1 MNTTELRPLA
11 TRRLLA
17 GLFFVIMAATPFI
30 THAAP
35 AGEGWNGEIADKIEN
50 AAGNSGDTADKPI
63 LIKEAAELAYL
74 AQQANEGG
82 YILELENGNKID
94 NTDES
99 SKQGF
104 SGYYFALSA
113 DIDLNGYEW
122 TPIGNNT
129 HPFRGHFNGDG
140 HVVRG
145 LKMNVEIETKSTT
158 YAGLF
163 GYIKNGTL
171 RNLGVWLASEG
182 IEVSSTDT
190 GIIFAGGLAGAVTG
204 TASNT
209 PAGIQNCYVEG
220 EGNIAVRSTDNTI
233 RIHVGGI
240 VGAAMTGTCIITH
253 CYTTVDVE
261 TELVGGSIIHVGG
274 IAGYALDISYSY
286 ATGNL
291 KVKAIQKAR
300 GLLVGGIC
308 GHAPNGTITNCVALN
323 KEISSPGSNLCFRI
337 CRSSSGTNYAS
348 PRMIINGQP
357 VTGNDQVSK
366 NGTDIWLENFK
377 ETLSG
382 TSGNNE
388 WTTAWNW
395 TEGELPRLK
404 KLNTDGTTYSNEL
417 ISGQKVRSQS
427 ACLYHSTWESKTNI
441 AQSIENAPPAGT
453 DEPGDGLS
461 PDKPILIKNAAE
473 LAYLAQQVNEGGYVL
488 ELENGNKIDNEA
500 DSYKQGFSGYYFA
513 LSDDIKLDGGL
524 WTPIGHMHIF
534 CGHFDGKGHIV
545 DGLRI
550 DQIDG
555 YIGLFGYVNDGT
567 ICNLGVRLHEDG
579 IKVASSRPKDN
590 IFAGGIVGYLL
601 GLNIGASLR
610 NCFVVGDGKVE
621 ITAGYQGT
629 VGAIAGS
636 IKSSDSHSALL
647 THCYSTVDVEATTEN
662 QCYAGG
668 IVGRSNSILSYTYA
682 TGSVKTN
689 NATEQS
695 AGGICGRREGGELT
709 HNLAL
714 NSEVTVSGGSD
725 SHRIAGSNLNDE
737 TSPGSSFNY
746 TCPSMS
752 LKNQPFTDDPSSL
765 DGANTWADQFR
776 NDLQNIP
783 VSPSDV
789 NEWTTAWIWPDT
801 PSGQPALLPQLKR
814 LNPDGTY
821 PEGSSAD
828 NLLAGQPS
836 LATVDFLS
844 VQPDPASSIENLG
857 GGDGSTA
864 ATPIRI
870 RNAVELAY
878 LARQVNNGGQTLQ
891 LLYGKS
897 IDNIADDNL
906 KGFAGYHFALSNDI
920 DLKRQNWTPIGNED
934 SPFMGNFNGDGHVIK
949 GLKVSIYNETDAE
962 VYAGLF
968 GYVLNGTFCNLGI
981 WLAPEGIE
989 IFSSQSDIC
998 AGGLA
1003 GYISALYTNNIISV
1017 SCIHNCYVEAEGNGT
1032 IRGRG
1037 TGDNLVNIGG
1047 IAGNA
1052 YAEITHCY
1060 ATVNVEGT
1068 NNRAARIG
1076 GIVGEGGPAISYTYA
1091 TGKIKCSGSCFIG
1104 GITGRSTGSSI
1115 TNCLALNKE
1124 ITTDEKGH
1132 ILFNRIAGFA
1142 STSTSNY
1149 STPRMMLNGQLAK
1162 NDDRDFDGA
1171 DTWTDKF
1178 KEDLL
1183 KEPSDN
1189 NEWATAWEWA
1199 DGKLPCLKKSNPD
1212 GSYSSSLIAGQTP
1225 HQADDFLYHS
1235 PWADNAVTSIENAT
1249 PSGASQPGD
1258 GSSPNTPILI
1268 KDAAELAYL
1277 AQQVNAG
1284 GYVLEFSDGSKIDNA
1299 SEITKRGFS
1308 GYYFS
1313 LSDDIKLEGGNWI
1326 PIGDDNSFRG
1336 HFDGKGHTVDG
1347 LRVDVVKENSS
1358 ENSLDNTPAYA
1369 GLFGYVED
1377 GTLCNLGVRLH
1388 EDGIK
1393 AVSNNND
1400 AFAGGIVGLQ
1410 IGFEDNTLLRNCF
1423 VVGNGKVEAT
1433 AEFSGFAGGIAGLIS
1448 FSFPNSATLTHC
1460 YATVDVEATANITCC
1475 AGGIAGSSYGH
1486 LSYTYATGSV
1496 KTNKTNQYAGGICGD
1511 IVGGELTHS
1520 LALNSEVTANGANAH
1535 RIASNSFPPDSPPDL
1550 PSDLLPVLDANY
1562 ARPAMSLNNGSDP
1575 GSTTVTSPDGT
1586 SLDGADTWLDTFASD
1601 LVPPGTTNDATN
1613 GGWTSGAWTWPAAPS
1628 TLLPKLALVTFDDS
1642 GAPNGF
1648 TPWPA
1653 AATTAVSGSL
1663 GSPAV
1668 SVAQPDIDAADYL
1681 VNRPL
1686 LHITQPAEGGT
1697 LAVYLADP
1705 ANPTAPAPGTPPL
1718 TDGTNG
1724 SESIPVAPGTA
1735 LWLTNTPKAGYDF
1748 EAYLS
1753 GPASDGV
1760 TQPVSGQSLT
1770 MTAADLWITASFTA
1784 QAPPPT
1790 PVYYDV
1796 TLPSVEG
1803 ATTDP
1808 AAGTYSVEAK
1818 ESFRF
1823 FLTLDEA
1830 YSQSQPVVIT
1840 DRGETITPRT
1850 SDGAYIVKTVHS
1862 DVSISIAGIVENDP
1876 VANESIAAPSDAL
1889 RIWTEPGTLCIDLDI
1904 TNRTS
1909 TDTDTVPSVRI
1920 ISADGRLLHDFRLV
1934 PGLNRRNLAPGLYI
1948 IQAGQTVRKVIVK

>member
-291 KVKAIQKAR
+291 KVKDIKKAR

-348 PRMIINGQP
+348 PRMIINGLP

-388 WTTAWNW
+388 WTTAWSW

-500 DSYKQGFSGYYFA
+500 DSYKQGFSSYYFA

-746 TCPSMS
+746 ACPSMS

-783 VSPSDV
+783 ASPSDV

-897 IDNIADDNL
+897 IDNTADDNL
-906 KGFAGYHFALSNDI
+906 KGFAGYHFALSDDI

-949 GLKVSIYNETDAE
+949 GLKISIHNETDAD

-968 GYVLNGTFCNLGI
+968 GYVLNSTFCNLGV
-981 WLAPEGIE
+981 WLAPEGID
-989 IFSSQSDIC
+989 IFSSQSDIY

-1003 GYISALYTNNIISV
+1003 GYIFAY
-1017 SCIHNCYVEAEGNGT
+1017 IHNYYVEAEGNGT
-1032 IRGRG
+1032 IRCRG
-1037 TGDNLVNIGG
+1037 TGDNFVYIGG
-1047 IAGNA
+1047 IAGVMNKVL
-1052 YAEITHCY
+1052 THCY
-1060 ATVNVEGT
+1060 TTVNMEAI
-1068 NNRAARIG
+1068 NNNKVRIG
-1076 GIVGEGGPAISYTYA
+1076 GIVGQGGPTITYTYA
-1091 TGKIKCSGSCFIG
+1091 TGNIKCSDISARASIG
-1104 GITGRSTGSSI
+1104 GIMGRAMPATI
-1115 TNCLALNKE
+1115 KNCLALNKE
-1124 ITTDEKGH
+1124 FTTNNITGKVD
-1132 ILFNRIAGFA
+1132 FNRILGDGPTAAMA
-1142 STSTSNY
+1142 SY
-1149 STPRMMLNGQLAK
+1149 STPSMMRNGKPVPNGPDTNTDAA
-1162 NDDRDFDGA
+1162 GA

-1225 HQADDFLYHS
+1225 RQADDFLYHS

-1313 LSDDIKLEGGNWI
+1313 LFDDIKLEGGNWI

-1358 ENSLDNTPAYA
+1358 ENTSDNTPAYA

-1448 FSFPNSATLTHC
+1448 FSVPNSATLTHC
-1460 YATVDVEATANITCC
+1460 YATVDVEAKANITCC
-1475 AGGIAGSSYGH
+1475 AGGIAGSSYGR

-1511 IVGGELTHS
+1511 IVSGELTHS

-1535 RIASNSFPPDSPPDL
+1535 RIASNSFPPDP

-1562 ARPAMSLNNGSDP
+1562 ARPAMLLNNGSDS

-1586 SLDGADTWLDTFASD
+1586 SLDGADTWPA
-1601 LVPPGTTNDATN
+1601 PATTV
-1613 GGWTSGAWTWPAAPS
+1613 TSGT
-1628 TLLPKLALVTFDDS
+1628 
-1642 GAPNGF
+1642 
-1648 TPWPA
+1648 
-1653 AATTAVSGSL
+1653 L
-1663 GSPAV
+1663 GSPV
-1668 SVAQPDIDAADYL
+1668 ISVAQPDLDAADYL

-1686 LHITQPAEGGT
+1686 LHVTQPAEGGT

-1705 ANPTAPAPGTPPL
+1705 ANPTAPAPGTPTL

-1724 SESIPVAPGTA
+1724 SESIPVVPGTA
-1735 LWLTNTPKAGYDF
+1735 LWLTNIPKAGYDF
-1748 EAYLS
+1748 KAYLS

>member
-1 MNTTELRPLA
+1 MNTTELRSLA

-30 THAAP
+30 AHAAP
-35 AGEGWNGEIADKIEN
+35 TGEGWNGKIADKIEN

-63 LIKEAAELAYL
+63 FIK
-74 AQQANEGG
+74 
-82 YILELENGNKID
+82 K
-94 NTDES
+94 
-99 SKQGF
+99 
-104 SGYYFALSA
+104 
-113 DIDLNGYEW
+113 
-122 TPIGNNT
+122 
-129 HPFRGHFNGDG
+129 
-140 HVVRG
+140 
-145 LKMNVEIETKSTT
+145 
-158 YAGLF
+158 
-163 GYIKNGTL
+163 
-171 RNLGVWLASEG
+171 
-182 IEVSSTDT
+182 
-190 GIIFAGGLAGAVTG
+190 
-204 TASNT
+204 
-209 PAGIQNCYVEG
+209 
-220 EGNIAVRSTDNTI
+220 
-233 RIHVGGI
+233 
-240 VGAAMTGTCIITH
+240 
-253 CYTTVDVE
+253 
-261 TELVGGSIIHVGG
+261 
-274 IAGYALDISYSY
+274 
-286 ATGNL
+286 
-291 KVKAIQKAR
+291 
-300 GLLVGGIC
+300 
-308 GHAPNGTITNCVALN
+308 
-323 KEISSPGSNLCFRI
+323 
-337 CRSSSGTNYAS
+337 
-348 PRMIINGQP
+348 
-357 VTGNDQVSK
+357 
-366 NGTDIWLENFK
+366 
-377 ETLSG
+377 
-382 TSGNNE
+382 
-388 WTTAWNW
+388 
-395 TEGELPRLK
+395 
-404 KLNTDGTTYSNEL
+404 
-417 ISGQKVRSQS
+417 
-427 ACLYHSTWESKTNI
+427 
-441 AQSIENAPPAGT
+441 
-453 DEPGDGLS
+453 
-461 PDKPILIKNAAE
+461 AAE
-473 LAYLAQQVNEGGYVL
+473 LAYLAQQVNTGGYVL
-488 ELENGNKIDNEA
+488 EVKNGNKIDNEA

-534 CGHFDGKGHIV
+534 CGHFDGKGHTV

-555 YIGLFGYVNDGT
+555 YIGLFGCVNDGT

-579 IKVASSRPKDN
+579 IKVASSYPKDN

-725 SHRIAGSNLNDE
+725 SHRITGSNLNDE

-746 TCPSMS
+746 ACPSMS

-783 VSPSDV
+783 ASPSDV

-821 PEGSSAD
+821 PEGSSTD

-897 IDNIADDNL
+897 IDNTADDNL
-906 KGFAGYHFALSNDI
+906 KGFAGYHFALSDDI

-949 GLKVSIYNETDAE
+949 GLKISIHNETDAD

-968 GYVLNGTFCNLGI
+968 GYVLNSTFCNLGV
-981 WLAPEGIE
+981 WLAPEGID
-989 IFSSQSDIC
+989 IFSSQSNIY

-1003 GYISALYTNNIISV
+1003 GCIYASYTN
-1017 SCIHNCYVEAEGNGT
+1017 IHNCYVEAEGNGT
-1032 IRGRG
+1032 IRGE
-1037 TGDNLVNIGG
+1037 GDFACIGG
-1047 IAGNA
+1047 IAGKANV
-1052 YAEITHCY
+1052 EITHCY
-1060 ATVNVEGT
+1060 ATVNVEVT

-1076 GIVGEGGPAISYTYA
+1076 GIVGEGGPTISYTYA
-1091 TGKIKCSGSCFIG
+1091 TGEIKCSGSCFIG
-1104 GITGRSTGSSI
+1104 GITGRSTGGSI
-1115 TNCLALNKE
+1115 INCLALNKE

-1132 ILFNRIAGFA
+1132 ILFYRIAGLA

-1149 STPRMMLNGQLAK
+1149 STPRMMLNGQPTK

-1212 GSYSSSLIAGQTP
+1212 GSYYSSLIAGQTP
-1225 HQADDFLYHS
+1225 RQADDFLYHS
-1235 PWADNAVTSIENAT
+1235 PWTDNTATFIENAA
-1249 PSGASQPGD
+1249 PSSASQPGD

-1313 LSDDIKLEGGNWI
+1313 LSNDIKLEGGNWI

-1358 ENSLDNTPAYA
+1358 ENTSDNTPAYA

-1448 FSFPNSATLTHC
+1448 FSVPNSATLTHC

-1475 AGGIAGSSYGH
+1475 AGGIAGSSYGR

-1511 IVGGELTHS
+1511 IVSGELTHS

-1535 RIASNSFPPDSPPDL
+1535 RIASNSFPPDP
-1550 PSDLLPVLDANY
+1550 PSDLLPVLDTNY
-1562 ARPAMSLNNGSDP
+1562 ARPAMLLNNGSDS

-1586 SLDGADTWLDTFASD
+1586 SLDGADTWLDTFADNLASD
-1601 LVPPGTTNDATN
+1601 DATN
-1613 GGWTSGAWTWPAAPS
+1613 EGWKSGAWTWPTAPS

-1642 GAPNGF
+1642 GTPNGF

-1653 AATTAVSGSL
+1653 PATTVTSGTLS
-1663 GSPAV
+1663 SPV
-1668 SVAQPDIDAADYL
+1668 ISVAQPDLDAADYL

-1686 LHITQPAEGGT
+1686 LHVTQPAEGGT

-1705 ANPTAPAPGTPPL
+1705 ANPTAPAPGTPTL

-1724 SESIPVAPGTA
+1724 SESIPVVPGTA
-1735 LWLTNTPKAGYDF
+1735 LWLTNIPKAGYDF
-1748 EAYLS
+1748 KAYLS
-1753 GPASDGV
+1753 GPAPDGV

-1784 QAPPPT
+1784 QAPPPPPT

-1920 ISADGRLLHDFRLV
+1920 ISADGRLLHDFRPV

>member
-1 MNTTELRPLA
+1 M
-11 TRRLLA
+11 LLWRHP
-17 GLFFVIMAATPFI
+17 PFI

-104 SGYYFALSA
+104 SGYYFALS
-113 DIDLNGYEW
+113 
-122 TPIGNNT
+122 
-129 HPFRGHFNGDG
+129 
-140 HVVRG
+140 
-145 LKMNVEIETKSTT
+145 
-158 YAGLF
+158 
-163 GYIKNGTL
+163 
-171 RNLGVWLASEG
+171 
-182 IEVSSTDT
+182 
-190 GIIFAGGLAGAVTG
+190 
-204 TASNT
+204 
-209 PAGIQNCYVEG
+209 
-220 EGNIAVRSTDNTI
+220 
-233 RIHVGGI
+233 
-240 VGAAMTGTCIITH
+240 
-253 CYTTVDVE
+253 
-261 TELVGGSIIHVGG
+261 
-274 IAGYALDISYSY
+274 
-286 ATGNL
+286 
-291 KVKAIQKAR
+291 
-300 GLLVGGIC
+300 
-308 GHAPNGTITNCVALN
+308 
-323 KEISSPGSNLCFRI
+323 
-337 CRSSSGTNYAS
+337 
-348 PRMIINGQP
+348 
-357 VTGNDQVSK
+357 
-366 NGTDIWLENFK
+366 
-377 ETLSG
+377 
-382 TSGNNE
+382 
-388 WTTAWNW
+388 
-395 TEGELPRLK
+395 
-404 KLNTDGTTYSNEL
+404 
-417 ISGQKVRSQS
+417 
-427 ACLYHSTWESKTNI
+427 
-441 AQSIENAPPAGT
+441 
-453 DEPGDGLS
+453 
-461 PDKPILIKNAAE
+461 
-473 LAYLAQQVNEGGYVL
+473 
-488 ELENGNKIDNEA
+488 
-500 DSYKQGFSGYYFA
+500 
-513 LSDDIKLDGGL
+513 DDIKLDGGL

-534 CGHFDGKGHIV
+534 CGHFDGKGHTV

-555 YIGLFGYVNDGT
+555 YIGLFGCVNDGT

-579 IKVASSRPKDN
+579 IKVASSYPKDN

-725 SHRIAGSNLNDE
+725 SHRITGSNLNDE

-746 TCPSMS
+746 ACPSMS

-783 VSPSDV
+783 ASPSDV

-897 IDNIADDNL
+897 IDNTADDNL
-906 KGFAGYHFALSNDI
+906 KGFAGYHFALSDDI
-920 DLKRQNWTPIGNED
+920 DLKRQSWTPIGNED

-949 GLKVSIYNETDAE
+949 GLKISIHNETDAD

-968 GYVLNGTFCNLGI
+968 GYVLNSTFCNLGV
-981 WLAPEGIE
+981 WLAPEGID
-989 IFSSQSDIC
+989 IFSSQSNIY

-1003 GYISALYTNNIISV
+1003 GCIYASYTN
-1017 SCIHNCYVEAEGNGT
+1017 IHNCYVEAEGNGT
-1032 IRGRG
+1032 IRGE
-1037 TGDNLVNIGG
+1037 GDFACIGG
-1047 IAGNA
+1047 IAGKANV
-1052 YAEITHCY
+1052 EITHCY
-1060 ATVNVEGT
+1060 ATVNVEVT

-1076 GIVGEGGPAISYTYA
+1076 GIVGEGGPTISYTYA
-1091 TGKIKCSGSCFIG
+1091 TGEIKCSGSCFIG
-1104 GITGRSTGSSI
+1104 GITGRSTGGSI
-1115 TNCLALNKE
+1115 INCLALNKE

-1132 ILFNRIAGFA
+1132 ILFYRIAGLA

-1149 STPRMMLNGQLAK
+1149 STPRMMLNGQPTK

-1225 HQADDFLYHS
+1225 RQADDFLYHY
-1235 PWADNAVTSIENAT
+1235 PWTDNTATFIENAA
-1249 PSGASQPGD
+1249 PSSASQPGD

-1358 ENSLDNTPAYA
+1358 ENTSDNTPAYA

-1448 FSFPNSATLTHC
+1448 FSVPNSATLTHC

-1475 AGGIAGSSYGH
+1475 AGGIAGSSYGR

-1511 IVGGELTHS
+1511 IVSGELTHS

-1535 RIASNSFPPDSPPDL
+1535 RIASNSFPPDP

-1562 ARPAMSLNNGSDP
+1562 ARPAMLLNNGSDS

-1586 SLDGADTWLDTFASD
+1586 SLDGADTWLDTFADNLASD
-1601 LVPPGTTNDATN
+1601 DATN
-1613 GGWTSGAWTWPAAPS
+1613 EGWKSGAWTWPTAPS

-1642 GAPNGF
+1642 GTPNGF

-1653 AATTAVSGSL
+1653 PATTVTSGTLS
-1663 GSPAV
+1663 SPV
-1668 SVAQPDIDAADYL
+1668 ISVAQPDLDAADYL

-1686 LHITQPAEGGT
+1686 LHVTQPAEGGT

-1705 ANPTAPAPGTPPL
+1705 ANPTAPAPGTPTL

-1724 SESIPVAPGTA
+1724 SESIPVVPGTA
-1735 LWLTNTPKAGYDF
+1735 LWLTNIPKAGYDF
-1748 EAYLS
+1748 KAYLS

-1784 QAPPPT
+1784 QAPTRIPFLPSASSPPT
-1790 PVYYDV
+1790 D
-1796 TLPSVEG
+1796 G
-1803 ATTDP
+1803 CCTTSALSP
-1808 AAGTYSVEAK
+1808 ASTSSRPAK
-1818 ESFRF
+1818 
-1823 FLTLDEA
+1823 
-1830 YSQSQPVVIT
+1830 QS
-1840 DRGETITPRT
+1840 
-1850 SDGAYIVKTVHS
+1850 
-1862 DVSISIAGIVENDP
+1862 
-1876 VANESIAAPSDAL
+1876 
-1889 RIWTEPGTLCIDLDI
+1889 
-1904 TNRTS
+1904 
-1909 TDTDTVPSVRI
+1909 
-1920 ISADGRLLHDFRLV
+1920 GR
-1934 PGLNRRNLAPGLYI
+1934 
-1948 IQAGQTVRKVIVK
+1948 

>member
-1 MNTTELRPLA
+1 MNTTELRSLA

-122 TPIGNNT
+122 TPIGNDT
-129 HPFRGHFNGDG
+129 HPFKGHFNGDG

-145 LKMNVEIETKSTT
+145 LKMNVEIKTKTTT

-163 GYIKNGTL
+163 GYIENGTL
-171 RNLGVWLASEG
+171 RNLGVWLAPEG
-182 IEVSSTDT
+182 IEVSSTQF
-190 GIIFAGGLAGAVTG
+190 GYISAGGLAGYVTE
-204 TASNT
+204 TDSKT
-209 PAGIQNCYVEG
+209 PASIQNCYVEG
-220 EGNIAVRSTDNTI
+220 EGNITVRSTDNTI
-233 RIHVGGI
+233 KINVGGM
-240 VGAAMTGTCIITH
+240 VGVTNGNLGTCIITH

-261 TELVGGSIIHVGG
+261 AEVDSRSTSYVGSI
-274 IAGYALDISYSY
+274 AGRTSDISYTY
-286 ATGNL
+286 ATGNV
-291 KVKAIQKAR
+291 KVKERKK
-300 GLLVGGIC
+300 GKMPFVGGIC
-308 GHAPNGTITNCVALN
+308 GHATNGTITNCVALN
-323 KEISSPGSNLCFRI
+323 KEISSPGSDQCFRI
-337 CRSSSGTNYAS
+337 CRSGSGTNYAS

-357 VTGNDQVSK
+357 VTGNDPVSK

-388 WTTAWNW
+388 WTTAWSW

-473 LAYLAQQVNEGGYVL
+473 LAYLAQQVNTGGYVL
-488 ELENGNKIDNEA
+488 EVKNGNKIDNEA

-534 CGHFDGKGHIV
+534 CGHFDGKGHTV

-555 YIGLFGYVNDGT
+555 YIGLFGCVNDGT

-579 IKVASSRPKDN
+579 IKVASSYPKDN

-725 SHRIAGSNLNDE
+725 SHRITGSNLNDE

-746 TCPSMS
+746 ACPSMS
-752 LKNQPFTDDPSSL
+752 LKNQPFTDDPSSF

-783 VSPSDV
+783 ASPSDV

-897 IDNIADDNL
+897 IDNTADDNL
-906 KGFAGYHFALSNDI
+906 KGFAGYHFALSDDI
-920 DLKRQNWTPIGNED
+920 DLKRQSWTPIGNED

-949 GLKVSIYNETDAE
+949 GLKISIHNETDAD

-968 GYVLNGTFCNLGI
+968 GYVLNSTFCNLGV
-981 WLAPEGIE
+981 WLAPEGID
-989 IFSSQSDIC
+989 IFSSQSNIY

-1003 GYISALYTNNIISV
+1003 GCIYASYTN
-1017 SCIHNCYVEAEGNGT
+1017 IHNCYVEAEGNGT
-1032 IRGRG
+1032 IRGE
-1037 TGDNLVNIGG
+1037 GDFACIGG
-1047 IAGNA
+1047 IAGKANV
-1052 YAEITHCY
+1052 EITHCY
-1060 ATVNVEGT
+1060 ATVNVEVT

-1076 GIVGEGGPAISYTYA
+1076 GIVGEGGPTISYTYA
-1091 TGKIKCSGSCFIG
+1091 TGEIKCSGSCFIG
-1104 GITGRSTGSSI
+1104 GITGRSTGGSI
-1115 TNCLALNKE
+1115 INCLALNKE

-1132 ILFNRIAGFA
+1132 ILFYRIAGLA

-1149 STPRMMLNGQLAK
+1149 STPRMMLNGQPTK

-1225 HQADDFLYHS
+1225 RQADDFLYHS
-1235 PWADNAVTSIENAT
+1235 PWTDNTATFIENAA
-1249 PSGASQPGD
+1249 PSSASQPGD

-1358 ENSLDNTPAYA
+1358 ENTSDNTPAYA

-1448 FSFPNSATLTHC
+1448 FSVPNSATLTHC

-1475 AGGIAGSSYGH
+1475 AGGIAGSSYGR

-1511 IVGGELTHS
+1511 IVSGELTHS

-1535 RIASNSFPPDSPPDL
+1535 RIASNSFPPDP
-1550 PSDLLPVLDANY
+1550 PSDLLPVLDTNY
-1562 ARPAMSLNNGSDP
+1562 ARPAMLLNNGSDS

-1586 SLDGADTWLDTFASD
+1586 SLDGADTWLDTFADNLASD
-1601 LVPPGTTNDATN
+1601 DATN
-1613 GGWTSGAWTWPAAPS
+1613 EGWKSGAWTWPTAPS

-1642 GAPNGF
+1642 GTPNGF

-1653 AATTAVSGSL
+1653 PATTVTSGTLS
-1663 GSPAV
+1663 SPV
-1668 SVAQPDIDAADYL
+1668 ISVAQPDLDAADYL

-1686 LHITQPAEGGT
+1686 LHVTQPAEGGT

-1705 ANPTAPAPGTPPL
+1705 ANPTAPAPGTPTL

-1724 SESIPVAPGTA
+1724 SESIPVVPGTA
-1735 LWLTNTPKAGYDF
+1735 LWLTNIPKAGYDF
-1748 EAYLS
+1748 KAYLS

-1784 QAPPPT
+1784 QAPPPPPT

-1862 DVSISIAGIVENDP
+1862 NVSISIAGIVENDP

-1920 ISADGRLLHDFRLV
+1920 ISADGRLLHDFRPV

>member
-1 MNTTELRPLA
+1 
-11 TRRLLA
+11 
-17 GLFFVIMAATPFI
+17 
-30 THAAP
+30 
-35 AGEGWNGEIADKIEN
+35 
-50 AAGNSGDTADKPI
+50 
-63 LIKEAAELAYL
+63 
-74 AQQANEGG
+74 
-82 YILELENGNKID
+82 
-94 NTDES
+94 
-99 SKQGF
+99 
-104 SGYYFALSA
+104 
-113 DIDLNGYEW
+113 
-122 TPIGNNT
+122 
-129 HPFRGHFNGDG
+129 
-140 HVVRG
+140 
-145 LKMNVEIETKSTT
+145 MNVEIETKTTT

-163 GYIKNGTL
+163 GYIENGTL
-171 RNLGVWLASEG
+171 RNLGVWLAPEG
-182 IEVSSTDT
+182 IEVSSTQF
-190 GIIFAGGLAGAVTG
+190 GYISAGGLAGYVTE
-204 TASNT
+204 TDSKT
-209 PAGIQNCYVEG
+209 PASIQNCYVEG
-220 EGNIAVRSTDNTI
+220 EGNITVRSTDNTI
-233 RIHVGGI
+233 KINVGGM
-240 VGAAMTGTCIITH
+240 VGVTNGNLGTCIITH

-261 TELVGGSIIHVGG
+261 AEVDSRSTSYVGSI
-274 IAGYALDISYSY
+274 AGRTSNISYTY
-286 ATGNL
+286 ATGNV
-291 KVKAIQKAR
+291 KVKERKK
-300 GLLVGGIC
+300 GKMPFVGGIC
-308 GHAPNGTITNCVALN
+308 GHATNGTITNCVALN
-323 KEISSPGSNLCFRI
+323 KEISSPGSDQCFRI
-337 CRSSSGTNYAS
+337 CRSGSGTNYAS

-357 VTGNDQVSK
+357 VTGNDPVSK

-388 WTTAWNW
+388 WTTAWSW

-404 KLNTDGTTYSNEL
+404 KLNTNGTTYSNEL

-473 LAYLAQQVNEGGYVL
+473 LAYLAQQVNTGGYVL
-488 ELENGNKIDNEA
+488 EVKNGNKIDNEA

-534 CGHFDGKGHIV
+534 CGHFDGKGHTV

-555 YIGLFGYVNDGT
+555 YIGLFGCVNDGT

-579 IKVASSRPKDN
+579 IKVASSYPKDN

-725 SHRIAGSNLNDE
+725 SHRITGSNLNDE

-746 TCPSMS
+746 ACPSMS

-783 VSPSDV
+783 ASPSDV

-897 IDNIADDNL
+897 IDNTADDNL
-906 KGFAGYHFALSNDI
+906 KGFAGYHFALSDDI

-949 GLKVSIYNETDAE
+949 GLKISIHNETDAD

-968 GYVLNGTFCNLGI
+968 GYVLNSTFCNLGV
-981 WLAPEGIE
+981 WLAPEGID
-989 IFSSQSDIC
+989 IFSSQSDIY

-1003 GYISALYTNNIISV
+1003 GYIFAY
-1017 SCIHNCYVEAEGNGT
+1017 IHNCYVEAEGNGT
-1032 IRGRG
+1032 IRCRG
-1037 TGDNLVNIGG
+1037 TGDNFVYIGG
-1047 IAGNA
+1047 IAGVMNKVL
-1052 YAEITHCY
+1052 THCY
-1060 ATVNVEGT
+1060 TTVNMEAI
-1068 NNRAARIG
+1068 NNNKVRIG
-1076 GIVGEGGPAISYTYA
+1076 GIVGQGGPTITYTYA
-1091 TGKIKCSGSCFIG
+1091 TGNIKCSDISARASIG
-1104 GITGRSTGSSI
+1104 GIMGRAMPATI
-1115 TNCLALNKE
+1115 KNCLALNKE
-1124 ITTDEKGH
+1124 FTTNNITGKVD
-1132 ILFNRIAGFA
+1132 FNRILGDGPTAAMA
-1142 STSTSNY
+1142 SY
-1149 STPRMMLNGQLAK
+1149 STPSMMRNGKPVPNGPDTNTDAA
-1162 NDDRDFDGA
+1162 GA

-1225 HQADDFLYHS
+1225 RQADDFLYHS

-1313 LSDDIKLEGGNWI
+1313 LFDDIKLEGGNWI

-1358 ENSLDNTPAYA
+1358 ENTSDNTPAYA

-1448 FSFPNSATLTHC
+1448 FSVPNSATLTHC

-1475 AGGIAGSSYGH
+1475 AGGIAGSSYGR

-1511 IVGGELTHS
+1511 IVSGELTHS

-1535 RIASNSFPPDSPPDL
+1535 RIASNSFPPDP

-1562 ARPAMSLNNGSDP
+1562 ARPAMLLNNGSDS

-1586 SLDGADTWLDTFASD
+1586 SLDGADTWPA
-1601 LVPPGTTNDATN
+1601 PATTV
-1613 GGWTSGAWTWPAAPS
+1613 TSGT
-1628 TLLPKLALVTFDDS
+1628 
-1642 GAPNGF
+1642 
-1648 TPWPA
+1648 
-1653 AATTAVSGSL
+1653 L
-1663 GSPAV
+1663 GSPV
-1668 SVAQPDIDAADYL
+1668 ISVAQPDLDAADYL

-1686 LHITQPAEGGT
+1686 LHVTQPAEGGT

-1705 ANPTAPAPGTPPL
+1705 ANPTAPAPGTPTL

-1724 SESIPVAPGTA
+1724 SESIPVVPGTA
-1735 LWLTNTPKAGYDF
+1735 LWLTNIPKAGYDF
-1748 EAYLS
+1748 KAYLS

>member
-1 MNTTELRPLA
+1 MNTTELRSLA

-30 THAAP
+30 AHAAP
-35 AGEGWNGEIADKIEN
+35 TGEGWNGKIADKIEN

-63 LIKEAAELAYL
+63 FIK
-74 AQQANEGG
+74 
-82 YILELENGNKID
+82 K
-94 NTDES
+94 
-99 SKQGF
+99 
-104 SGYYFALSA
+104 
-113 DIDLNGYEW
+113 
-122 TPIGNNT
+122 
-129 HPFRGHFNGDG
+129 
-140 HVVRG
+140 
-145 LKMNVEIETKSTT
+145 
-158 YAGLF
+158 
-163 GYIKNGTL
+163 
-171 RNLGVWLASEG
+171 
-182 IEVSSTDT
+182 
-190 GIIFAGGLAGAVTG
+190 
-204 TASNT
+204 
-209 PAGIQNCYVEG
+209 
-220 EGNIAVRSTDNTI
+220 
-233 RIHVGGI
+233 
-240 VGAAMTGTCIITH
+240 
-253 CYTTVDVE
+253 
-261 TELVGGSIIHVGG
+261 
-274 IAGYALDISYSY
+274 
-286 ATGNL
+286 
-291 KVKAIQKAR
+291 
-300 GLLVGGIC
+300 
-308 GHAPNGTITNCVALN
+308 
-323 KEISSPGSNLCFRI
+323 
-337 CRSSSGTNYAS
+337 
-348 PRMIINGQP
+348 
-357 VTGNDQVSK
+357 
-366 NGTDIWLENFK
+366 
-377 ETLSG
+377 
-382 TSGNNE
+382 
-388 WTTAWNW
+388 
-395 TEGELPRLK
+395 
-404 KLNTDGTTYSNEL
+404 
-417 ISGQKVRSQS
+417 
-427 ACLYHSTWESKTNI
+427 
-441 AQSIENAPPAGT
+441 
-453 DEPGDGLS
+453 
-461 PDKPILIKNAAE
+461 AAE
-473 LAYLAQQVNEGGYVL
+473 LAYLAQQVNTGGYVL
-488 ELENGNKIDNEA
+488 EVKNGNKIDNEA

-534 CGHFDGKGHIV
+534 CGHFDGKGHTV

-555 YIGLFGYVNDGT
+555 YIGLFGCVNDGT

-579 IKVASSRPKDN
+579 IKVASSYPKDN

-725 SHRIAGSNLNDE
+725 SHRITGSNLNDE

-746 TCPSMS
+746 ACPSMS

-783 VSPSDV
+783 ASPSDV

-821 PEGSSAD
+821 PEGSSTD

-897 IDNIADDNL
+897 IDNTADDNL
-906 KGFAGYHFALSNDI
+906 KGFAGYHFALSDDI

-949 GLKVSIYNETDAE
+949 GLKISIHNETDAD

-968 GYVLNGTFCNLGI
+968 GYVLNSTFCNLGV
-981 WLAPEGIE
+981 WLAPEGID
-989 IFSSQSDIC
+989 IFSSQSNIY

-1003 GYISALYTNNIISV
+1003 GCIYASYTN
-1017 SCIHNCYVEAEGNGT
+1017 IHNCYVEAEGNGT
-1032 IRGRG
+1032 IRGE
-1037 TGDNLVNIGG
+1037 GDFACIGG
-1047 IAGNA
+1047 IAGKANV
-1052 YAEITHCY
+1052 EITHCY
-1060 ATVNVEGT
+1060 ATVNVEVT

-1076 GIVGEGGPAISYTYA
+1076 GIVGEGGPTISYTYA
-1091 TGKIKCSGSCFIG
+1091 TGEIKCSGSCFIG
-1104 GITGRSTGSSI
+1104 GITGRSTGGSI
-1115 TNCLALNKE
+1115 INCLALNKE

-1132 ILFNRIAGFA
+1132 ILFYRIAGLA

-1149 STPRMMLNGQLAK
+1149 STPRMMLNGQPTK

-1225 HQADDFLYHS
+1225 RQADDFLYHS
-1235 PWADNAVTSIENAT
+1235 PWTDNTATFIENAA
-1249 PSGASQPGD
+1249 PSSASQPGD

-1313 LSDDIKLEGGNWI
+1313 LSNDIKLEGGNWI

-1347 LRVDVVKENSS
+1347 LREDVVKENSS
-1358 ENSLDNTPAYA
+1358 ENTSDNTPAYA

-1448 FSFPNSATLTHC
+1448 FSVPNSATLTHC

-1475 AGGIAGSSYGH
+1475 AGGIAGSSYGR

-1511 IVGGELTHS
+1511 IVSGELTHS

-1535 RIASNSFPPDSPPDL
+1535 RIASNSFPPDP
-1550 PSDLLPVLDANY
+1550 PSDLLPVLDTNY
-1562 ARPAMSLNNGSDP
+1562 ARPAMLLNNGSDS

-1586 SLDGADTWLDTFASD
+1586 SLDGADTWLDTFADNLASD
-1601 LVPPGTTNDATN
+1601 DATN
-1613 GGWTSGAWTWPAAPS
+1613 EGWKSGAWTWPTAPS

-1642 GAPNGF
+1642 GTPNGF

-1653 AATTAVSGSL
+1653 PATTVTSGTLS
-1663 GSPAV
+1663 SPV
-1668 SVAQPDIDAADYL
+1668 ISVAQPDLDAADYL

-1686 LHITQPAEGGT
+1686 LHVTQPAEGGT

-1705 ANPTAPAPGTPPL
+1705 ANPTAPAPGTPTL

-1724 SESIPVAPGTA
+1724 SESIPVVPGTT
-1735 LWLTNTPKAGYDF
+1735 LWLTNIPKAGYDF
-1748 EAYLS
+1748 KAYLS
-1753 GPASDGV
+1753 GPAPDGV

-1784 QAPPPT
+1784 QAPPPPPT

-1920 ISADGRLLHDFRLV
+1920 ISADGRLLHDFRPV

>member
-1 MNTTELRPLA
+1 MNTTELRSLA

-30 THAAP
+30 AHAAP
-35 AGEGWNGEIADKIEN
+35 TGEGWNGKIADKIEN

-63 LIKEAAELAYL
+63 FIKKAAELAYL

-122 TPIGNNT
+122 TPIGNDT
-129 HPFRGHFNGDG
+129 HPFKGHFNGDG

-145 LKMNVEIETKSTT
+145 LKMNVEIKTKTTT

-163 GYIKNGTL
+163 GYIENGTL
-171 RNLGVWLASEG
+171 RNLGVWLAPEG
-182 IEVSSTDT
+182 IEVSSTQF
-190 GIIFAGGLAGAVTG
+190 GYISAGGLAGYVTE
-204 TASNT
+204 TDSKT
-209 PAGIQNCYVEG
+209 PASIQNCYVEG
-220 EGNIAVRSTDNTI
+220 EGNITVRSTDNTI
-233 RIHVGGI
+233 KINVGGM
-240 VGAAMTGTCIITH
+240 VGVTNGNLGTCIITH

-261 TELVGGSIIHVGG
+261 AEVDSRSTSYVGSI
-274 IAGYALDISYSY
+274 AGRTSNISYTY
-286 ATGNL
+286 ATGNV
-291 KVKAIQKAR
+291 KVKERKK
-300 GLLVGGIC
+300 GKMPFVGGIC
-308 GHAPNGTITNCVALN
+308 GHATNGTITNCVALN
-323 KEISSPGSNLCFRI
+323 KEISSPGSDQCFRI
-337 CRSSSGTNYAS
+337 CRSGSGTNYAS

-357 VTGNDQVSK
+357 VTGNDPVSK

-388 WTTAWNW
+388 WTTAWSW

-461 PDKPILIKNAAE
+461 PDKPILIKN
-473 LAYLAQQVNEGGYVL
+473 
-488 ELENGNKIDNEA
+488 
-500 DSYKQGFSGYYFA
+500 
-513 LSDDIKLDGGL
+513 
-524 WTPIGHMHIF
+524 
-534 CGHFDGKGHIV
+534 
-545 DGLRI
+545 
-550 DQIDG
+550 
-555 YIGLFGYVNDGT
+555 
-567 ICNLGVRLHEDG
+567 
-579 IKVASSRPKDN
+579 
-590 IFAGGIVGYLL
+590 
-601 GLNIGASLR
+601 
-610 NCFVVGDGKVE
+610 
-621 ITAGYQGT
+621 
-629 VGAIAGS
+629 
-636 IKSSDSHSALL
+636 
-647 THCYSTVDVEATTEN
+647 
-662 QCYAGG
+662 
-668 IVGRSNSILSYTYA
+668 
-682 TGSVKTN
+682 
-689 NATEQS
+689 
-695 AGGICGRREGGELT
+695 
-709 HNLAL
+709 
-714 NSEVTVSGGSD
+714 
-725 SHRIAGSNLNDE
+725 
-737 TSPGSSFNY
+737 
-746 TCPSMS
+746 
-752 LKNQPFTDDPSSL
+752 
-765 DGANTWADQFR
+765 
-776 NDLQNIP
+776 
-783 VSPSDV
+783 
-789 NEWTTAWIWPDT
+789 
-801 PSGQPALLPQLKR
+801 
-814 LNPDGTY
+814 
-821 PEGSSAD
+821 
-828 NLLAGQPS
+828 
-836 LATVDFLS
+836 
-844 VQPDPASSIENLG
+844 
-857 GGDGSTA
+857 
-864 ATPIRI
+864 
-870 RNAVELAY
+870 
-878 LARQVNNGGQTLQ
+878 
-891 LLYGKS
+891 
-897 IDNIADDNL
+897 
-906 KGFAGYHFALSNDI
+906 
-920 DLKRQNWTPIGNED
+920 
-934 SPFMGNFNGDGHVIK
+934 
-949 GLKVSIYNETDAE
+949 
-962 VYAGLF
+962 
-968 GYVLNGTFCNLGI
+968 
-981 WLAPEGIE
+981 
-989 IFSSQSDIC
+989 
-998 AGGLA
+998 
-1003 GYISALYTNNIISV
+1003 
-1017 SCIHNCYVEAEGNGT
+1017 
-1032 IRGRG
+1032 
-1037 TGDNLVNIGG
+1037 
-1047 IAGNA
+1047 
-1052 YAEITHCY
+1052 
-1060 ATVNVEGT
+1060 
-1068 NNRAARIG
+1068 
-1076 GIVGEGGPAISYTYA
+1076 
-1091 TGKIKCSGSCFIG
+1091 
-1104 GITGRSTGSSI
+1104 
-1115 TNCLALNKE
+1115 
-1124 ITTDEKGH
+1124 
-1132 ILFNRIAGFA
+1132 
-1142 STSTSNY
+1142 
-1149 STPRMMLNGQLAK
+1149 
-1162 NDDRDFDGA
+1162 
-1171 DTWTDKF
+1171 
-1178 KEDLL
+1178 
-1183 KEPSDN
+1183 
-1189 NEWATAWEWA
+1189 
-1199 DGKLPCLKKSNPD
+1199 
-1212 GSYSSSLIAGQTP
+1212 
-1225 HQADDFLYHS
+1225 
-1235 PWADNAVTSIENAT
+1235 
-1249 PSGASQPGD
+1249 
-1258 GSSPNTPILI
+1258 
-1268 KDAAELAYL
+1268 AAELAYL

-1358 ENSLDNTPAYA
+1358 ENTSDNTPAYA

-1448 FSFPNSATLTHC
+1448 FSVPNSATLTHC

-1475 AGGIAGSSYGH
+1475 AGGIAGSSYGR

-1511 IVGGELTHS
+1511 IVSGELTHS

-1535 RIASNSFPPDSPPDL
+1535 RIASNSFPPDP

-1562 ARPAMSLNNGSDP
+1562 ARPAMLLNNGSDS

-1586 SLDGADTWLDTFASD
+1586 SLDGADTWLDTFADNLASD
-1601 LVPPGTTNDATN
+1601 DATN
-1613 GGWTSGAWTWPAAPS
+1613 EGWKSGAWTWPTAPS

-1642 GAPNGF
+1642 GTPNGF

-1653 AATTAVSGSL
+1653 PATTVTSGTL
-1663 GSPAV
+1663 GSPV
-1668 SVAQPDIDAADYL
+1668 ISVAQPDLDAADYL

-1686 LHITQPAEGGT
+1686 LHVTQPAEGGT

-1705 ANPTAPAPGTPPL
+1705 ANPTAPAPGTPTL

-1724 SESIPVAPGTA
+1724 SESIPVVPGTA
-1735 LWLTNTPKAGYDF
+1735 LWLTNIPKAGYDF
-1748 EAYLS
+1748 KAYLS

-1784 QAPPPT
+1784 QAPPPPPT

-1909 TDTDTVPSVRI
+1909 TDTDTVLSVRI
-1920 ISADGRLLHDFRLV
+1920 ISADGRLLHDFRPV

>member
-1 MNTTELRPLA
+1 MNTTELRSLA

-30 THAAP
+30 AHAAP
-35 AGEGWNGEIADKIEN
+35 TGEGWNGKIADKIEN

-63 LIKEAAELAYL
+63 FIK
-74 AQQANEGG
+74 
-82 YILELENGNKID
+82 K
-94 NTDES
+94 
-99 SKQGF
+99 
-104 SGYYFALSA
+104 
-113 DIDLNGYEW
+113 
-122 TPIGNNT
+122 
-129 HPFRGHFNGDG
+129 
-140 HVVRG
+140 
-145 LKMNVEIETKSTT
+145 
-158 YAGLF
+158 
-163 GYIKNGTL
+163 
-171 RNLGVWLASEG
+171 
-182 IEVSSTDT
+182 
-190 GIIFAGGLAGAVTG
+190 
-204 TASNT
+204 
-209 PAGIQNCYVEG
+209 
-220 EGNIAVRSTDNTI
+220 
-233 RIHVGGI
+233 
-240 VGAAMTGTCIITH
+240 
-253 CYTTVDVE
+253 
-261 TELVGGSIIHVGG
+261 
-274 IAGYALDISYSY
+274 
-286 ATGNL
+286 
-291 KVKAIQKAR
+291 
-300 GLLVGGIC
+300 
-308 GHAPNGTITNCVALN
+308 
-323 KEISSPGSNLCFRI
+323 
-337 CRSSSGTNYAS
+337 
-348 PRMIINGQP
+348 
-357 VTGNDQVSK
+357 
-366 NGTDIWLENFK
+366 
-377 ETLSG
+377 
-382 TSGNNE
+382 
-388 WTTAWNW
+388 
-395 TEGELPRLK
+395 
-404 KLNTDGTTYSNEL
+404 
-417 ISGQKVRSQS
+417 
-427 ACLYHSTWESKTNI
+427 
-441 AQSIENAPPAGT
+441 
-453 DEPGDGLS
+453 
-461 PDKPILIKNAAE
+461 AAE
-473 LAYLAQQVNEGGYVL
+473 LAYLAQQVNTGGYVL
-488 ELENGNKIDNEA
+488 EVKNGNKIDNEA

-534 CGHFDGKGHIV
+534 CGHFDGKGHTV

-555 YIGLFGYVNDGT
+555 YIGLFGCVNDGT

-579 IKVASSRPKDN
+579 IKVASSYPKDN

-725 SHRIAGSNLNDE
+725 SHRITGSNLNDE

-746 TCPSMS
+746 ACPSMS

-783 VSPSDV
+783 ASPSDV

-821 PEGSSAD
+821 PEGSSTD

-897 IDNIADDNL
+897 IDNTADDNL
-906 KGFAGYHFALSNDI
+906 KGFAGYHFALSDDI

-949 GLKVSIYNETDAE
+949 GLKISIHNETDAD

-968 GYVLNGTFCNLGI
+968 GYVLNSTFCNLGV
-981 WLAPEGIE
+981 WLAPEGID
-989 IFSSQSDIC
+989 IFSSQSNIY

-1003 GYISALYTNNIISV
+1003 GCIYASYTN
-1017 SCIHNCYVEAEGNGT
+1017 IHNCYVEAEGNGT
-1032 IRGRG
+1032 IRGE
-1037 TGDNLVNIGG
+1037 GDFACIGG
-1047 IAGNA
+1047 IAGKANV
-1052 YAEITHCY
+1052 EITHCY
-1060 ATVNVEGT
+1060 ATVNVEVT

-1076 GIVGEGGPAISYTYA
+1076 GIVGEGGPTISYTYA
-1091 TGKIKCSGSCFIG
+1091 TGEIKCSGSCFIG
-1104 GITGRSTGSSI
+1104 GITGRSTGGSI
-1115 TNCLALNKE
+1115 INCLALNKE

-1132 ILFNRIAGFA
+1132 ILFYRIAGLA

-1149 STPRMMLNGQLAK
+1149 STPRMMLNGQPTK

-1225 HQADDFLYHS
+1225 RQADDFLYHS
-1235 PWADNAVTSIENAT
+1235 PWTDNTATFIENAA
-1249 PSGASQPGD
+1249 PSSASQPGD

-1313 LSDDIKLEGGNWI
+1313 LSNDIKLEGGNWI

-1358 ENSLDNTPAYA
+1358 ENTSDNTPAYA

-1448 FSFPNSATLTHC
+1448 FSVPNSATLTHC

-1475 AGGIAGSSYGH
+1475 AGGIAGSSYGR

-1511 IVGGELTHS
+1511 IVSGELTPS

-1535 RIASNSFPPDSPPDL
+1535 RIASNSFPPDP
-1550 PSDLLPVLDANY
+1550 PSDLLPVLDTNY
-1562 ARPAMSLNNGSDP
+1562 ARPAMLLNNGSDS

-1586 SLDGADTWLDTFASD
+1586 SLDGADTGLDTFADNLASD
-1601 LVPPGTTNDATN
+1601 DATN
-1613 GGWTSGAWTWPAAPS
+1613 EGWKSGAWTWPTAPS

-1642 GAPNGF
+1642 GTPNGF

-1653 AATTAVSGSL
+1653 PATTVTSGTLS
-1663 GSPAV
+1663 SPV
-1668 SVAQPDIDAADYL
+1668 ISVAQPDLDAADYL

-1686 LHITQPAEGGT
+1686 LHVTQPAEGGT

-1705 ANPTAPAPGTPPL
+1705 ANPTAPAPGTPTL

-1724 SESIPVAPGTA
+1724 SESIPVVPGTA
-1735 LWLTNTPKAGYDF
+1735 LWLTNIPKAGYDF
-1748 EAYLS
+1748 KAYLS
-1753 GPASDGV
+1753 GPAPDGV

-1784 QAPPPT
+1784 QAPPPPPT

-1920 ISADGRLLHDFRLV
+1920 ISADGRLLHDFRPV

>member
-1 MNTTELRPLA
+1 
-11 TRRLLA
+11 
-17 GLFFVIMAATPFI
+17 
-30 THAAP
+30 
-35 AGEGWNGEIADKIEN
+35 
-50 AAGNSGDTADKPI
+50 
-63 LIKEAAELAYL
+63 
-74 AQQANEGG
+74 
-82 YILELENGNKID
+82 
-94 NTDES
+94 
-99 SKQGF
+99 
-104 SGYYFALSA
+104 
-113 DIDLNGYEW
+113 
-122 TPIGNNT
+122 
-129 HPFRGHFNGDG
+129 
-140 HVVRG
+140 
-145 LKMNVEIETKSTT
+145 MNVEIETKTTT

-163 GYIKNGTL
+163 GYIENGTL
-171 RNLGVWLASEG
+171 RNLGVWLAPEG
-182 IEVSSTDT
+182 IEVSSTQF
-190 GIIFAGGLAGAVTG
+190 GYISAGGLAGYVTE
-204 TASNT
+204 TDSKT
-209 PAGIQNCYVEG
+209 PASIQNCYVEG
-220 EGNIAVRSTDNTI
+220 EGNITVRSTDNTI
-233 RIHVGGI
+233 KINVGGM
-240 VGAAMTGTCIITH
+240 VGVTNGNLGTCIITH
-253 CYTTVDVE
+253 CYTTLDVE
-261 TELVGGSIIHVGG
+261 AEVDSRSTSYVGSI
-274 IAGYALDISYSY
+274 AGRTSNISYTY
-286 ATGNL
+286 ATGNV
-291 KVKAIQKAR
+291 KVKERKK
-300 GLLVGGIC
+300 GKMPFVGGIC
-308 GHAPNGTITNCVALN
+308 GHATNGTITNCVALN
-323 KEISSPGSNLCFRI
+323 KEISSPGSDQCFRI
-337 CRSSSGTNYAS
+337 CRSGSGTNYAS

-357 VTGNDQVSK
+357 VTGNDPVSK

-388 WTTAWNW
+388 WTTAWSW

-404 KLNTDGTTYSNEL
+404 KLNTNGTTYSNEL

-473 LAYLAQQVNEGGYVL
+473 LAYLAQQVNTGGYVL
-488 ELENGNKIDNEA
+488 EVKNGNKIDNEA

-534 CGHFDGKGHIV
+534 CGHFDGKGHTV

-555 YIGLFGYVNDGT
+555 YIGLFGCVNDGT

-579 IKVASSRPKDN
+579 IKVASSYPKDN

-725 SHRIAGSNLNDE
+725 SHRITGSNLNDE

-746 TCPSMS
+746 ACPSMS

-783 VSPSDV
+783 ASPSDV

-897 IDNIADDNL
+897 IDNTADDNL
-906 KGFAGYHFALSNDI
+906 KGFAGYHFALSDDI

-949 GLKVSIYNETDAE
+949 GLKISIHNETDAD

-968 GYVLNGTFCNLGI
+968 GYVLNSTFCNLGV
-981 WLAPEGIE
+981 WLAPEGID
-989 IFSSQSDIC
+989 IFSSQSDIY

-1003 GYISALYTNNIISV
+1003 GYIFAY
-1017 SCIHNCYVEAEGNGT
+1017 IHNCYVEAEGNGT
-1032 IRGRG
+1032 IRCRG
-1037 TGDNLVNIGG
+1037 TGDNFVYIGG
-1047 IAGNA
+1047 IAGVMNKVL
-1052 YAEITHCY
+1052 THCY
-1060 ATVNVEGT
+1060 TTVNMEAI
-1068 NNRAARIG
+1068 NNNKVRIG
-1076 GIVGEGGPAISYTYA
+1076 GIVGQGGPTITYTYA
-1091 TGKIKCSGSCFIG
+1091 TGNIKCSDISARASIG
-1104 GITGRSTGSSI
+1104 GIMGRAMPATI
-1115 TNCLALNKE
+1115 KNCLALNKE
-1124 ITTDEKGH
+1124 FTTNNITGKVD
-1132 ILFNRIAGFA
+1132 FNRILGDGPTAAMA
-1142 STSTSNY
+1142 SY
-1149 STPRMMLNGQLAK
+1149 STPSMMRNGKPVPNGPDTNTDAA
-1162 NDDRDFDGA
+1162 GA

-1225 HQADDFLYHS
+1225 RQADDFLYHS

-1313 LSDDIKLEGGNWI
+1313 LFDDIKLEGGNWI

-1358 ENSLDNTPAYA
+1358 ENTSDNTPAYA

-1448 FSFPNSATLTHC
+1448 FSVPNSATLTHC

-1475 AGGIAGSSYGH
+1475 AGGIAGSSYGR

-1511 IVGGELTHS
+1511 IVSGELTHS

-1535 RIASNSFPPDSPPDL
+1535 RIASNSFPPDP

-1562 ARPAMSLNNGSDP
+1562 ARPAMLLNNGSDS

-1586 SLDGADTWLDTFASD
+1586 SLDGADTWPA
-1601 LVPPGTTNDATN
+1601 PATTV
-1613 GGWTSGAWTWPAAPS
+1613 TSGT
-1628 TLLPKLALVTFDDS
+1628 
-1642 GAPNGF
+1642 
-1648 TPWPA
+1648 
-1653 AATTAVSGSL
+1653 L
-1663 GSPAV
+1663 GSPV
-1668 SVAQPDIDAADYL
+1668 ISVAQPDLDAADYL

-1686 LHITQPAEGGT
+1686 LHVTQPAEGGT

-1705 ANPTAPAPGTPPL
+1705 ANPTAPAPGTPTL

-1724 SESIPVAPGTA
+1724 SESIPVVPGTA
-1735 LWLTNTPKAGYDF
+1735 LWLTNIPKAGYDF
-1748 EAYLS
+1748 KAYLS

>member
-1 MNTTELRPLA
+1 MNTTELRSLA

-30 THAAP
+30 AHAAP
-35 AGEGWNGEIADKIEN
+35 TGEGWNGKIADKIEN

-63 LIKEAAELAYL
+63 FIKKAAELAYL

-291 KVKAIQKAR
+291 KVKDIKKAR

-348 PRMIINGQP
+348 PRMIINGLP

-388 WTTAWNW
+388 WTTAWSW

-500 DSYKQGFSGYYFA
+500 DSYKQGFSSYYFA

-746 TCPSMS
+746 ACPSMS

-783 VSPSDV
+783 ASPSDV

-897 IDNIADDNL
+897 IDNTADDNL
-906 KGFAGYHFALSNDI
+906 KGFAGYHFALSDDI

-934 SPFMGNFNGDGHVIK
+934 SPIMGNFNGDGHVIK
-949 GLKVSIYNETDAE
+949 GLKISIHNETDAD

-968 GYVLNGTFCNLGI
+968 GYVLNSTFCNLGV
-981 WLAPEGIE
+981 WLAPEGID
-989 IFSSQSDIC
+989 IFSSQSDIY

-1003 GYISALYTNNIISV
+1003 GYIFAY
-1017 SCIHNCYVEAEGNGT
+1017 IHNCYVEAEGNGT
-1032 IRGRG
+1032 IRCRG
-1037 TGDNLVNIGG
+1037 TGDNFVYIGG
-1047 IAGNA
+1047 IAGVMNKVL
-1052 YAEITHCY
+1052 THCY
-1060 ATVNVEGT
+1060 TTVNMEAI
-1068 NNRAARIG
+1068 NNNKVRIG
-1076 GIVGEGGPAISYTYA
+1076 GIVGQGGPTITYTYA
-1091 TGKIKCSGSCFIG
+1091 TGNIKCSDISARASIG
-1104 GITGRSTGSSI
+1104 GIMGRAMPATI
-1115 TNCLALNKE
+1115 KNCLALNKE
-1124 ITTDEKGH
+1124 FTTNNITGKVD
-1132 ILFNRIAGFA
+1132 FNRILGDGPTAAMA
-1142 STSTSNY
+1142 SY
-1149 STPRMMLNGQLAK
+1149 STPSMMRNGKPVPNGPDTNTDAA
-1162 NDDRDFDGA
+1162 GA

-1225 HQADDFLYHS
+1225 RQADDFLYHS

-1313 LSDDIKLEGGNWI
+1313 LFDDIKLEGGNWI

-1358 ENSLDNTPAYA
+1358 ENTSDNTPAYA

-1448 FSFPNSATLTHC
+1448 FSVPNSATLTHC

-1475 AGGIAGSSYGH
+1475 AGGIAGSSYGR

-1511 IVGGELTHS
+1511 IVSGELTHS

-1535 RIASNSFPPDSPPDL
+1535 RIASNSFPPDP

-1562 ARPAMSLNNGSDP
+1562 ARPAMLLNNGSDS

-1586 SLDGADTWLDTFASD
+1586 SLDGADTWPA
-1601 LVPPGTTNDATN
+1601 PATTV
-1613 GGWTSGAWTWPAAPS
+1613 TSGT
-1628 TLLPKLALVTFDDS
+1628 
-1642 GAPNGF
+1642 
-1648 TPWPA
+1648 
-1653 AATTAVSGSL
+1653 L
-1663 GSPAV
+1663 GSPV
-1668 SVAQPDIDAADYL
+1668 ISVAQPDLDAADYL

-1686 LHITQPAEGGT
+1686 LHVTQPAEGGT

-1705 ANPTAPAPGTPPL
+1705 ANPTAPAPGTPTL

-1724 SESIPVAPGTA
+1724 SESIPVVPGTA
-1735 LWLTNTPKAGYDF
+1735 LWLTNIPKAGYDF
-1748 EAYLS
+1748 KAYLS

>member
-291 KVKAIQKAR
+291 KVKDIKKAR

-348 PRMIINGQP
+348 PRMIINGLP

-388 WTTAWNW
+388 WTTAWSW

-500 DSYKQGFSGYYFA
+500 DSYKQGFSSYYFA

-746 TCPSMS
+746 ACPSMS

-783 VSPSDV
+783 ASPSDV

-897 IDNIADDNL
+897 IDNTADDNL
-906 KGFAGYHFALSNDI
+906 KGFAGYHFALSDDI

-949 GLKVSIYNETDAE
+949 GLKISIHNETDAD

-968 GYVLNGTFCNLGI
+968 GYVLNSTFCNLGV
-981 WLAPEGIE
+981 WLAPEGID
-989 IFSSQSDIC
+989 IFSSQSDIY

-1003 GYISALYTNNIISV
+1003 GYIFAY
-1017 SCIHNCYVEAEGNGT
+1017 IHNCYVEAEGNGT
-1032 IRGRG
+1032 IRCRG
-1037 TGDNLVNIGG
+1037 TGDNFVYIGG
-1047 IAGNA
+1047 IAGVMNKVL
-1052 YAEITHCY
+1052 THCY
-1060 ATVNVEGT
+1060 TTVNMEAI
-1068 NNRAARIG
+1068 NNNKVRIG
-1076 GIVGEGGPAISYTYA
+1076 GIVGQGGPTITYTYA
-1091 TGKIKCSGSCFIG
+1091 TGNIKCSDISARASIG
-1104 GITGRSTGSSI
+1104 GIMGRAMPATI
-1115 TNCLALNKE
+1115 KNCLALNKE
-1124 ITTDEKGH
+1124 FTTNNITGKVD
-1132 ILFNRIAGFA
+1132 FNRILGDGPTAAMA
-1142 STSTSNY
+1142 SY
-1149 STPRMMLNGQLAK
+1149 STPSMMRNGKPVPNGPDTNTDAA
-1162 NDDRDFDGA
+1162 GA

-1225 HQADDFLYHS
+1225 RQADDFLYHS

-1313 LSDDIKLEGGNWI
+1313 LFDDIKLEGGNWI

-1358 ENSLDNTPAYA
+1358 ENTSDNTPAYA

-1448 FSFPNSATLTHC
+1448 FSVPNSATLTHC

-1475 AGGIAGSSYGH
+1475 AGGIAGSSYGR

-1511 IVGGELTHS
+1511 IVSGELTHS

-1535 RIASNSFPPDSPPDL
+1535 RIASNSFPPDP

-1562 ARPAMSLNNGSDP
+1562 ARPAMLLNNGSDS

-1586 SLDGADTWLDTFASD
+1586 SLDGADTWPA
-1601 LVPPGTTNDATN
+1601 PATTV
-1613 GGWTSGAWTWPAAPS
+1613 TSGT
-1628 TLLPKLALVTFDDS
+1628 
-1642 GAPNGF
+1642 
-1648 TPWPA
+1648 
-1653 AATTAVSGSL
+1653 L
-1663 GSPAV
+1663 GSPV
-1668 SVAQPDIDAADYL
+1668 ISVAQPDLDAADYL

-1686 LHITQPAEGGT
+1686 LHVTQPAEGGT

-1705 ANPTAPAPGTPPL
+1705 ANPTAPAPGTPTL

-1724 SESIPVAPGTA
+1724 SESIPVVPGTA
-1735 LWLTNTPKAGYDF
+1735 LWLTNIPKAGYDF
-1748 EAYLS
+1748 KAYLS

>member
-1 MNTTELRPLA
+1 MNTTELRSLA

-30 THAAP
+30 AHAAP
-35 AGEGWNGEIADKIEN
+35 TGEGWNGKIADKIEN

-63 LIKEAAELAYL
+63 FIK
-74 AQQANEGG
+74 
-82 YILELENGNKID
+82 K
-94 NTDES
+94 
-99 SKQGF
+99 
-104 SGYYFALSA
+104 
-113 DIDLNGYEW
+113 
-122 TPIGNNT
+122 
-129 HPFRGHFNGDG
+129 
-140 HVVRG
+140 
-145 LKMNVEIETKSTT
+145 
-158 YAGLF
+158 
-163 GYIKNGTL
+163 
-171 RNLGVWLASEG
+171 
-182 IEVSSTDT
+182 
-190 GIIFAGGLAGAVTG
+190 
-204 TASNT
+204 
-209 PAGIQNCYVEG
+209 
-220 EGNIAVRSTDNTI
+220 
-233 RIHVGGI
+233 
-240 VGAAMTGTCIITH
+240 
-253 CYTTVDVE
+253 
-261 TELVGGSIIHVGG
+261 
-274 IAGYALDISYSY
+274 
-286 ATGNL
+286 
-291 KVKAIQKAR
+291 
-300 GLLVGGIC
+300 
-308 GHAPNGTITNCVALN
+308 
-323 KEISSPGSNLCFRI
+323 
-337 CRSSSGTNYAS
+337 
-348 PRMIINGQP
+348 
-357 VTGNDQVSK
+357 
-366 NGTDIWLENFK
+366 
-377 ETLSG
+377 
-382 TSGNNE
+382 
-388 WTTAWNW
+388 
-395 TEGELPRLK
+395 
-404 KLNTDGTTYSNEL
+404 
-417 ISGQKVRSQS
+417 
-427 ACLYHSTWESKTNI
+427 
-441 AQSIENAPPAGT
+441 
-453 DEPGDGLS
+453 
-461 PDKPILIKNAAE
+461 AAE
-473 LAYLAQQVNEGGYVL
+473 LAYLAQQVNTGGYVL
-488 ELENGNKIDNEA
+488 EVKNGNKIDNEA

-534 CGHFDGKGHIV
+534 CGHFDGKGHTV

-555 YIGLFGYVNDGT
+555 YIGLFGCVNDGT

-579 IKVASSRPKDN
+579 IKVASSYPKDN

-725 SHRIAGSNLNDE
+725 SHRITGSNLNDE

-746 TCPSMS
+746 ACPSMS

-783 VSPSDV
+783 ASPSDV

-821 PEGSSAD
+821 PEGSSTD

-897 IDNIADDNL
+897 IDNTADDNL
-906 KGFAGYHFALSNDI
+906 KGFAGYHFALSDDI

-949 GLKVSIYNETDAE
+949 GLKISIHNETDAD

-968 GYVLNGTFCNLGI
+968 GYVLNSTFCNLGV
-981 WLAPEGIE
+981 WLAPEGID
-989 IFSSQSDIC
+989 IFSSQSNIY

-1003 GYISALYTNNIISV
+1003 GCIYASYTN
-1017 SCIHNCYVEAEGNGT
+1017 IHNCYVEAEGNGT
-1032 IRGRG
+1032 IRGE
-1037 TGDNLVNIGG
+1037 GDFACIGG
-1047 IAGNA
+1047 IAGKANV
-1052 YAEITHCY
+1052 EITHCY
-1060 ATVNVEGT
+1060 ATVNVEVT

-1076 GIVGEGGPAISYTYA
+1076 GIVGEGGPTISYTYA
-1091 TGKIKCSGSCFIG
+1091 TGEIKCSGSCFIG
-1104 GITGRSTGSSI
+1104 GITGRSTGGSI
-1115 TNCLALNKE
+1115 INCLALNKE

-1132 ILFNRIAGFA
+1132 ILFYRIAGLA

-1149 STPRMMLNGQLAK
+1149 STPRMMLNGQPTK

-1225 HQADDFLYHS
+1225 RQADDFLYHS
-1235 PWADNAVTSIENAT
+1235 PWTDNTATFIENAA
-1249 PSGASQPGD
+1249 PSSASQPGD

-1313 LSDDIKLEGGNWI
+1313 LSNDIKLEGGNWI

-1358 ENSLDNTPAYA
+1358 ENTSDNTPAYA

-1448 FSFPNSATLTHC
+1448 FSVPNSATLTHC

-1475 AGGIAGSSYGH
+1475 AGGIAGSSYGR

-1511 IVGGELTHS
+1511 IVSGELTHS

-1535 RIASNSFPPDSPPDL
+1535 RIASNSFPPDP
-1550 PSDLLPVLDANY
+1550 PSDLLPVLDTNY
-1562 ARPAMSLNNGSDP
+1562 ARPAMLLNNGSDS

-1586 SLDGADTWLDTFASD
+1586 SLDGADTWLDTFADNLASD
-1601 LVPPGTTNDATN
+1601 DATN
-1613 GGWTSGAWTWPAAPS
+1613 EGWKSGAWTWPTAPS

-1642 GAPNGF
+1642 GTPNGF

-1653 AATTAVSGSL
+1653 PATTVTSGTLS
-1663 GSPAV
+1663 SPV
-1668 SVAQPDIDAADYL
+1668 ISVAQPDLDAADYL

-1686 LHITQPAEGGT
+1686 LHVTQPAEGGT

-1705 ANPTAPAPGTPPL
+1705 ANPTAPAPGTPTL
-1718 TDGTNG
+1718 TDGT
-1724 SESIPVAPGTA
+1724 ESIPVVPGTA
-1735 LWLTNTPKAGYDF
+1735 LWLTNIPKAGYDF
-1748 EAYLS
+1748 KAYLS
-1753 GPASDGV
+1753 GPAPDGV

-1784 QAPPPT
+1784 QAPPPPPT

-1920 ISADGRLLHDFRLV
+1920 ISADGRLLHDFRPV

>member
-1 MNTTELRPLA
+1 MNTTELRSLA

-30 THAAP
+30 AHAAP
-35 AGEGWNGEIADKIEN
+35 TGEGWNGKIADKIEN

-63 LIKEAAELAYL
+63 FIK
-74 AQQANEGG
+74 
-82 YILELENGNKID
+82 K
-94 NTDES
+94 
-99 SKQGF
+99 
-104 SGYYFALSA
+104 
-113 DIDLNGYEW
+113 
-122 TPIGNNT
+122 
-129 HPFRGHFNGDG
+129 
-140 HVVRG
+140 
-145 LKMNVEIETKSTT
+145 
-158 YAGLF
+158 
-163 GYIKNGTL
+163 
-171 RNLGVWLASEG
+171 
-182 IEVSSTDT
+182 
-190 GIIFAGGLAGAVTG
+190 
-204 TASNT
+204 
-209 PAGIQNCYVEG
+209 
-220 EGNIAVRSTDNTI
+220 
-233 RIHVGGI
+233 
-240 VGAAMTGTCIITH
+240 
-253 CYTTVDVE
+253 
-261 TELVGGSIIHVGG
+261 
-274 IAGYALDISYSY
+274 
-286 ATGNL
+286 
-291 KVKAIQKAR
+291 
-300 GLLVGGIC
+300 
-308 GHAPNGTITNCVALN
+308 
-323 KEISSPGSNLCFRI
+323 
-337 CRSSSGTNYAS
+337 
-348 PRMIINGQP
+348 
-357 VTGNDQVSK
+357 
-366 NGTDIWLENFK
+366 
-377 ETLSG
+377 
-382 TSGNNE
+382 
-388 WTTAWNW
+388 
-395 TEGELPRLK
+395 
-404 KLNTDGTTYSNEL
+404 
-417 ISGQKVRSQS
+417 
-427 ACLYHSTWESKTNI
+427 
-441 AQSIENAPPAGT
+441 
-453 DEPGDGLS
+453 
-461 PDKPILIKNAAE
+461 AAE
-473 LAYLAQQVNEGGYVL
+473 LAYLAQQVNTGGYVL
-488 ELENGNKIDNEA
+488 EVKNGNKIDNEA

-534 CGHFDGKGHIV
+534 CGHFDGKGHTV

-555 YIGLFGYVNDGT
+555 YIGLFGCVNDGT

-579 IKVASSRPKDN
+579 IKVASSYPKDN

-725 SHRIAGSNLNDE
+725 SHRITGSNLNDE

-746 TCPSMS
+746 ACPSMS

-783 VSPSDV
+783 ASPSDV

-821 PEGSSAD
+821 PEGSSTD
-828 NLLAGQPS
+828 NLLAGQPP
-836 LATVDFLS
+836 LATVAFLS

-897 IDNIADDNL
+897 IDNTADDNL
-906 KGFAGYHFALSNDI
+906 KGFAGYHFALSDDI

-949 GLKVSIYNETDAE
+949 GLKISIHNETDAD

-968 GYVLNGTFCNLGI
+968 GYVLNSTFCNLGV
-981 WLAPEGIE
+981 WLAPEGID
-989 IFSSQSDIC
+989 IFSSQSNIY

-1003 GYISALYTNNIISV
+1003 GCIYASYTN
-1017 SCIHNCYVEAEGNGT
+1017 IHNCYVEAEGNGT
-1032 IRGRG
+1032 IRGE
-1037 TGDNLVNIGG
+1037 GDFACIGG
-1047 IAGNA
+1047 IAGKANV
-1052 YAEITHCY
+1052 EITHCY
-1060 ATVNVEGT
+1060 ATVNVEVT

-1076 GIVGEGGPAISYTYA
+1076 GIVGEGGPTISYTYA
-1091 TGKIKCSGSCFIG
+1091 TGEIKCSGSCFIG
-1104 GITGRSTGSSI
+1104 GITGRSTGGSI
-1115 TNCLALNKE
+1115 INCLALNKE

-1132 ILFNRIAGFA
+1132 ILFYRIAGLA

-1149 STPRMMLNGQLAK
+1149 STPRMMLNGQPTK

-1225 HQADDFLYHS
+1225 RQADDFLYHS
-1235 PWADNAVTSIENAT
+1235 PWTDNTATFIENAA
-1249 PSGASQPGD
+1249 PSSASQPGD

-1313 LSDDIKLEGGNWI
+1313 LSNDIKLEGGNWI

-1358 ENSLDNTPAYA
+1358 ENTSDNTPAYA

-1448 FSFPNSATLTHC
+1448 FSVPNSATLTHC

-1475 AGGIAGSSYGH
+1475 AGGIAGSSYGR

-1511 IVGGELTHS
+1511 IVSGELTHS

-1535 RIASNSFPPDSPPDL
+1535 RIASNSFPPDP
-1550 PSDLLPVLDANY
+1550 PSDLLPVLDTNY
-1562 ARPAMSLNNGSDP
+1562 ARPAMLLNNGSDS

-1586 SLDGADTWLDTFASD
+1586 SLDGADTWLDTFADNLASD
-1601 LVPPGTTNDATN
+1601 DATN
-1613 GGWTSGAWTWPAAPS
+1613 EGWKSGAWTWPTAPS

-1642 GAPNGF
+1642 GTPNGF

-1653 AATTAVSGSL
+1653 PATTVTSGTLS
-1663 GSPAV
+1663 SPV
-1668 SVAQPDIDAADYL
+1668 ISVAQPDLDAADYL

-1686 LHITQPAEGGT
+1686 LHVTQPAEGGT

-1705 ANPTAPAPGTPPL
+1705 ANPTAPAPGTPTL

-1724 SESIPVAPGTA
+1724 SESIPVVPGTA
-1735 LWLTNTPKAGYDF
+1735 LWLTNIPKAGYDF
-1748 EAYLS
+1748 KAYLS
-1753 GPASDGV
+1753 GPAPDGV

-1784 QAPPPT
+1784 QAPPPPPT

-1920 ISADGRLLHDFRLV
+1920 ISADGRLLHDFRPV

>member
-1 MNTTELRPLA
+1 MNTTELRSLA

-30 THAAP
+30 AHAAP
-35 AGEGWNGEIADKIEN
+35 TGEGWNGKIADKIEN

-63 LIKEAAELAYL
+63 FIK
-74 AQQANEGG
+74 
-82 YILELENGNKID
+82 K
-94 NTDES
+94 
-99 SKQGF
+99 
-104 SGYYFALSA
+104 
-113 DIDLNGYEW
+113 
-122 TPIGNNT
+122 
-129 HPFRGHFNGDG
+129 
-140 HVVRG
+140 
-145 LKMNVEIETKSTT
+145 
-158 YAGLF
+158 
-163 GYIKNGTL
+163 
-171 RNLGVWLASEG
+171 
-182 IEVSSTDT
+182 
-190 GIIFAGGLAGAVTG
+190 
-204 TASNT
+204 
-209 PAGIQNCYVEG
+209 
-220 EGNIAVRSTDNTI
+220 
-233 RIHVGGI
+233 
-240 VGAAMTGTCIITH
+240 
-253 CYTTVDVE
+253 
-261 TELVGGSIIHVGG
+261 
-274 IAGYALDISYSY
+274 
-286 ATGNL
+286 
-291 KVKAIQKAR
+291 
-300 GLLVGGIC
+300 
-308 GHAPNGTITNCVALN
+308 
-323 KEISSPGSNLCFRI
+323 
-337 CRSSSGTNYAS
+337 
-348 PRMIINGQP
+348 
-357 VTGNDQVSK
+357 
-366 NGTDIWLENFK
+366 
-377 ETLSG
+377 
-382 TSGNNE
+382 
-388 WTTAWNW
+388 
-395 TEGELPRLK
+395 
-404 KLNTDGTTYSNEL
+404 
-417 ISGQKVRSQS
+417 
-427 ACLYHSTWESKTNI
+427 
-441 AQSIENAPPAGT
+441 
-453 DEPGDGLS
+453 
-461 PDKPILIKNAAE
+461 AAE
-473 LAYLAQQVNEGGYVL
+473 LAYLAQQVNTGGYVL
-488 ELENGNKIDNEA
+488 EVKNGNKIDNEA

-534 CGHFDGKGHIV
+534 CGHFDGKGHTV

-555 YIGLFGYVNDGT
+555 YIGLFGCVNDGT

-579 IKVASSRPKDN
+579 IKVASSYPKDN

-725 SHRIAGSNLNDE
+725 SHRITGSNLNDE

-746 TCPSMS
+746 ACPSMS

-783 VSPSDV
+783 ASPSDV

-821 PEGSSAD
+821 PEGSSTD

-897 IDNIADDNL
+897 IDNTADDNL
-906 KGFAGYHFALSNDI
+906 KGFAGYHFALSDDI

-949 GLKVSIYNETDAE
+949 GLKISIHNETDAD

-968 GYVLNGTFCNLGI
+968 GYVLNSTFCNLGV
-981 WLAPEGIE
+981 WLAPEGID
-989 IFSSQSDIC
+989 IFSSQSNIY

-1003 GYISALYTNNIISV
+1003 GCIYASYTN
-1017 SCIHNCYVEAEGNGT
+1017 IHNCYVEAEGNGT
-1032 IRGRG
+1032 IRGE
-1037 TGDNLVNIGG
+1037 GDFACIGG
-1047 IAGNA
+1047 IAGKANV
-1052 YAEITHCY
+1052 EITHCY
-1060 ATVNVEGT
+1060 ATVNVEVT

-1076 GIVGEGGPAISYTYA
+1076 GIVGEGGPTISYTYA
-1091 TGKIKCSGSCFIG
+1091 TGEIKCSGSCFIG
-1104 GITGRSTGSSI
+1104 GITGRSTGGSI
-1115 TNCLALNKE
+1115 INCLALNKE

-1132 ILFNRIAGFA
+1132 ILFYRIAGLA

-1149 STPRMMLNGQLAK
+1149 STPRMMLNGQPTK

-1225 HQADDFLYHS
+1225 RQADDFLYHS
-1235 PWADNAVTSIENAT
+1235 PWTDNTATFIENAA
-1249 PSGASQPGD
+1249 PSSASQPGD

-1308 GYYFS
+1308 GNYFS
-1313 LSDDIKLEGGNWI
+1313 LSNDIKLEGGNWI

-1347 LRVDVVKENSS
+1347 LKVDVVKENSS
-1358 ENSLDNTPAYA
+1358 ENTCDNTPAYA

-1448 FSFPNSATLTHC
+1448 FSVPNSATLTHC

-1475 AGGIAGSSYGH
+1475 AGGIAGSSYGR

-1511 IVGGELTHS
+1511 IVSGELTHS

-1535 RIASNSFPPDSPPDL
+1535 RIASNSFPPDP

-1562 ARPAMSLNNGSDP
+1562 ARPAMLLNNGSDS

-1586 SLDGADTWLDTFASD
+1586 SLDGAATWLDTFADNLASD
-1601 LVPPGTTNDATN
+1601 DATN
-1613 GGWTSGAWTWPAAPS
+1613 EGWKSGAWTWPTAPS

-1642 GAPNGF
+1642 GTPNGF

-1653 AATTAVSGSL
+1653 PATTVTSGTL
-1663 GSPAV
+1663 GSPV
-1668 SVAQPDIDAADYL
+1668 ISVAQPDLDAADYL

-1686 LHITQPAEGGT
+1686 LHVTQPAEGGT

-1705 ANPTAPAPGTPPL
+1705 ANPTAPAPGTPTL

-1724 SESIPVAPGTA
+1724 SESIPVVPGTA
-1735 LWLTNTPKAGYDF
+1735 LWLTNIPKAGYDF
-1748 EAYLS
+1748 KAYLS
-1753 GPASDGV
+1753 GPAPDGV

-1784 QAPPPT
+1784 QAPPPPPT

-1920 ISADGRLLHDFRLV
+1920 ISADGRLLHDFRPV

>member
-1 MNTTELRPLA
+1 MNTTELRSLA

-30 THAAP
+30 AHAAP
-35 AGEGWNGEIADKIEN
+35 TGEGWNGKIADKIEN

-63 LIKEAAELAYL
+63 FIK
-74 AQQANEGG
+74 
-82 YILELENGNKID
+82 K
-94 NTDES
+94 
-99 SKQGF
+99 
-104 SGYYFALSA
+104 
-113 DIDLNGYEW
+113 
-122 TPIGNNT
+122 
-129 HPFRGHFNGDG
+129 
-140 HVVRG
+140 
-145 LKMNVEIETKSTT
+145 
-158 YAGLF
+158 
-163 GYIKNGTL
+163 
-171 RNLGVWLASEG
+171 
-182 IEVSSTDT
+182 
-190 GIIFAGGLAGAVTG
+190 
-204 TASNT
+204 
-209 PAGIQNCYVEG
+209 
-220 EGNIAVRSTDNTI
+220 
-233 RIHVGGI
+233 
-240 VGAAMTGTCIITH
+240 
-253 CYTTVDVE
+253 
-261 TELVGGSIIHVGG
+261 
-274 IAGYALDISYSY
+274 
-286 ATGNL
+286 
-291 KVKAIQKAR
+291 
-300 GLLVGGIC
+300 
-308 GHAPNGTITNCVALN
+308 
-323 KEISSPGSNLCFRI
+323 
-337 CRSSSGTNYAS
+337 
-348 PRMIINGQP
+348 
-357 VTGNDQVSK
+357 
-366 NGTDIWLENFK
+366 
-377 ETLSG
+377 
-382 TSGNNE
+382 
-388 WTTAWNW
+388 
-395 TEGELPRLK
+395 
-404 KLNTDGTTYSNEL
+404 
-417 ISGQKVRSQS
+417 
-427 ACLYHSTWESKTNI
+427 
-441 AQSIENAPPAGT
+441 
-453 DEPGDGLS
+453 
-461 PDKPILIKNAAE
+461 AAE
-473 LAYLAQQVNEGGYVL
+473 LAYLAQQVNTGGYVL
-488 ELENGNKIDNEA
+488 EVKNGNKIDNEA

-534 CGHFDGKGHIV
+534 CGHFDGKGHTV

-555 YIGLFGYVNDGT
+555 YIGLFGCVNDGT

-579 IKVASSRPKDN
+579 IKVASSYPKDN

-725 SHRIAGSNLNDE
+725 SHRITGSNLNDE

-746 TCPSMS
+746 ACPSMS

-783 VSPSDV
+783 ASPSDV

-821 PEGSSAD
+821 PEGSSTD

-897 IDNIADDNL
+897 IDNTADDNL
-906 KGFAGYHFALSNDI
+906 KGFAGYHFALSDDI

-949 GLKVSIYNETDAE
+949 GLKISIHNETDAD

-968 GYVLNGTFCNLGI
+968 GYVLNSTFCNLGV
-981 WLAPEGIE
+981 WLAPEGID
-989 IFSSQSDIC
+989 IFSSQSNIY

-1003 GYISALYTNNIISV
+1003 GCIYASYTN
-1017 SCIHNCYVEAEGNGT
+1017 IHNCYVEAEGNGT
-1032 IRGRG
+1032 IRGE
-1037 TGDNLVNIGG
+1037 GDFACIGG
-1047 IAGNA
+1047 IAGKANV
-1052 YAEITHCY
+1052 EITHCY
-1060 ATVNVEGT
+1060 ATVNVEVT

-1076 GIVGEGGPAISYTYA
+1076 GIVGEGGPTISYTYA
-1091 TGKIKCSGSCFIG
+1091 TGEIKCSGSCFIG
-1104 GITGRSTGSSI
+1104 GITGRSTGGSI
-1115 TNCLALNKE
+1115 INCLALNKE

-1132 ILFNRIAGFA
+1132 ILFYRIAGLA

-1149 STPRMMLNGQLAK
+1149 STPRMMLNGQPTK

-1225 HQADDFLYHS
+1225 RQADDFLYHS
-1235 PWADNAVTSIENAT
+1235 PWTDNTATFIENAA
-1249 PSGASQPGD
+1249 PSSASQPGD

-1313 LSDDIKLEGGNWI
+1313 LSNDIKLEGGNWI

-1358 ENSLDNTPAYA
+1358 ENTSDNTPAYA

-1448 FSFPNSATLTHC
+1448 FSVPNSATLTHC

-1475 AGGIAGSSYGH
+1475 AGGIAGSSYGR

-1511 IVGGELTHS
+1511 IVSGELTHS

-1535 RIASNSFPPDSPPDL
+1535 RIASNSFPPDP
-1550 PSDLLPVLDANY
+1550 PSDLLPVLDTNY
-1562 ARPAMSLNNGSDP
+1562 ARPAMLLNNGSDS

-1586 SLDGADTWLDTFASD
+1586 SLDGADTWLDTFADNLASD
-1601 LVPPGTTNDATN
+1601 DATN
-1613 GGWTSGAWTWPAAPS
+1613 EGWKSGAWTWPTAPS

-1642 GAPNGF
+1642 GTPNGF

-1653 AATTAVSGSL
+1653 PATTVTSGTLS
-1663 GSPAV
+1663 SPV
-1668 SVAQPDIDAADYL
+1668 ISVAQPDLDAADYL

-1686 LHITQPAEGGT
+1686 LHVTQPAEGGT

-1705 ANPTAPAPGTPPL
+1705 ANPTAPAPGTP
-1718 TDGTNG
+1718 TRTNG
-1724 SESIPVAPGTA
+1724 SESIPVVPGTA
-1735 LWLTNTPKAGYDF
+1735 LWLTNIPKAGYDF
-1748 EAYLS
+1748 KAYLS
-1753 GPASDGV
+1753 GPAPDGV

-1784 QAPPPT
+1784 QAPPPPPT

-1920 ISADGRLLHDFRLV
+1920 ISADGRLLHDFRPV

>member
-1 MNTTELRPLA
+1 ME
-11 TRRLLA
+11 RR
-17 GLFFVIMAATPFI
+17 
-30 THAAP
+30 
-35 AGEGWNGEIADKIEN
+35 
-50 AAGNSGDTADKPI
+50 NSRQNRKCRRQFRHTADKPI

-122 TPIGNNT
+122 TPIGNDT
-129 HPFRGHFNGDG
+129 HPFKGHFNGDG

-145 LKMNVEIETKSTT
+145 LKMNVEIKTKTTT

-163 GYIKNGTL
+163 GYIENGTL
-171 RNLGVWLASEG
+171 RNLGVWLAPEG
-182 IEVSSTDT
+182 IEVSSTQF
-190 GIIFAGGLAGAVTG
+190 GYISAGGLAGYVTE
-204 TASNT
+204 TDSKT
-209 PAGIQNCYVEG
+209 PASIQNCYVEG
-220 EGNIAVRSTDNTI
+220 EGNITVRSTDNTI
-233 RIHVGGI
+233 KINVGGM
-240 VGAAMTGTCIITH
+240 VGVTNGNLGTCIITH

-261 TELVGGSIIHVGG
+261 AEVDSRSTSYVGSI
-274 IAGYALDISYSY
+274 AGRTSDISYTY
-286 ATGNL
+286 ATGNV
-291 KVKAIQKAR
+291 KVKERKK
-300 GLLVGGIC
+300 GKMPFVGGIC
-308 GHAPNGTITNCVALN
+308 GHATNGTITNCVALN
-323 KEISSPGSNLCFRI
+323 KEISSPGSDQCFRI
-337 CRSSSGTNYAS
+337 CRSGSGTNYAS

-357 VTGNDQVSK
+357 VTGNDPVSK

-388 WTTAWNW
+388 WTTAWSW

-473 LAYLAQQVNEGGYVL
+473 LAYLAQQVNTGGYVL
-488 ELENGNKIDNEA
+488 EVKNGNKIDNEA

-534 CGHFDGKGHIV
+534 CGHFDGKGHTV

-555 YIGLFGYVNDGT
+555 YIGLFGCVNDGT

-579 IKVASSRPKDN
+579 IKVASSYPKDN

-746 TCPSMS
+746 ACPSMS
-752 LKNQPFTDDPSSL
+752 LKNQPSTDDPSSL

-783 VSPSDV
+783 ASPSDV

-897 IDNIADDNL
+897 IDNTADDNL
-906 KGFAGYHFALSNDI
+906 KGFAGYHFALSDDI

-934 SPFMGNFNGDGHVIK
+934 SPFMGNFNGDRHVIK
-949 GLKVSIYNETDAE
+949 GLKISIHNETDAD

-989 IFSSQSDIC
+989 IFSSQSDIY

-1003 GYISALYTNNIISV
+1003 GYIFAY
-1017 SCIHNCYVEAEGNGT
+1017 IHNCYVEAEGNGT
-1032 IRGRG
+1032 IRCRG
-1037 TGDNLVNIGG
+1037 TGDNFVYIGG
-1047 IAGNA
+1047 IAGVMNKVL
-1052 YAEITHCY
+1052 THCY
-1060 ATVNVEGT
+1060 TTVNMEAI
-1068 NNRAARIG
+1068 NNNKVRIG
-1076 GIVGEGGPAISYTYA
+1076 GIVGQGGPTITYTYA
-1091 TGKIKCSGSCFIG
+1091 TGNIKCSDISARASIG
-1104 GITGRSTGSSI
+1104 GIMGRAMPATI
-1115 TNCLALNKE
+1115 KNCLALNKE
-1124 ITTDEKGH
+1124 FTTNNITGKVD
-1132 ILFNRIAGFA
+1132 FNRILGDGPTAAMA
-1142 STSTSNY
+1142 SY
-1149 STPRMMLNGQLAK
+1149 STPSMMRNGKPVPNGPDTNTDAA
-1162 NDDRDFDGA
+1162 GA

-1225 HQADDFLYHS
+1225 RQADDFLYHS

-1313 LSDDIKLEGGNWI
+1313 LFDDIKLEGGNWI

-1358 ENSLDNTPAYA
+1358 ENTSDNTPAYA

-1448 FSFPNSATLTHC
+1448 FSVPNSATLTHC

-1475 AGGIAGSSYGH
+1475 AGGIAGSSYGR

-1511 IVGGELTHS
+1511 IVSGELTHS

-1535 RIASNSFPPDSPPDL
+1535 RIASNSFPPDP

-1562 ARPAMSLNNGSDP
+1562 ARPAMLLNNGSDS

-1586 SLDGADTWLDTFASD
+1586 SLDGADTWPA
-1601 LVPPGTTNDATN
+1601 PATTV
-1613 GGWTSGAWTWPAAPS
+1613 TSGT
-1628 TLLPKLALVTFDDS
+1628 
-1642 GAPNGF
+1642 
-1648 TPWPA
+1648 
-1653 AATTAVSGSL
+1653 L
-1663 GSPAV
+1663 GSPV
-1668 SVAQPDIDAADYL
+1668 ISVAQPDLDAADYL

-1686 LHITQPAEGGT
+1686 LHVTQPAEGGT

-1705 ANPTAPAPGTPPL
+1705 ANPTAPAPGTPTL

-1724 SESIPVAPGTA
+1724 SESIPVVPGTA
-1735 LWLTNTPKAGYDF
+1735 LWLTNIPKAGYDF
-1748 EAYLS
+1748 KAYLS

>member
-1 MNTTELRPLA
+1 
-11 TRRLLA
+11 
-17 GLFFVIMAATPFI
+17 
-30 THAAP
+30 
-35 AGEGWNGEIADKIEN
+35 
-50 AAGNSGDTADKPI
+50 
-63 LIKEAAELAYL
+63 
-74 AQQANEGG
+74 
-82 YILELENGNKID
+82 
-94 NTDES
+94 
-99 SKQGF
+99 
-104 SGYYFALSA
+104 
-113 DIDLNGYEW
+113 
-122 TPIGNNT
+122 
-129 HPFRGHFNGDG
+129 
-140 HVVRG
+140 
-145 LKMNVEIETKSTT
+145 MNVEIETKTTT

-163 GYIKNGTL
+163 GYIENGTL
-171 RNLGVWLASEG
+171 RNLGVWLAPEG
-182 IEVSSTDT
+182 IEVSSTQF
-190 GIIFAGGLAGAVTG
+190 GYISAGGLAGYVTE
-204 TASNT
+204 TDSKT
-209 PAGIQNCYVEG
+209 PASIQNCYVEG
-220 EGNIAVRSTDNTI
+220 EGNITVRSTDNTI
-233 RIHVGGI
+233 KINVGGM
-240 VGAAMTGTCIITH
+240 VGVTNGNLGTCIITH

-261 TELVGGSIIHVGG
+261 AEVDSRSTSYVGSI
-274 IAGYALDISYSY
+274 AGRTSDISYTY
-286 ATGNL
+286 ATGNV
-291 KVKAIQKAR
+291 KVKERKK
-300 GLLVGGIC
+300 GKMPFVGGIC
-308 GHAPNGTITNCVALN
+308 GHATNGTITNCVALN
-323 KEISSPGSNLCFRI
+323 KEISSPRSDQCFRI
-337 CRSSSGTNYAS
+337 CRSGSGTNYAS

-357 VTGNDQVSK
+357 VTGNDPVSK

-388 WTTAWNW
+388 WTTAWSW

-473 LAYLAQQVNEGGYVL
+473 LAYLAQQVNTGGYVL
-488 ELENGNKIDNEA
+488 EVKNGNKIDNEA

-534 CGHFDGKGHIV
+534 CGHFDGKGHTV

-555 YIGLFGYVNDGT
+555 YIGLFGCVNDGT

-579 IKVASSRPKDN
+579 IKVASSYPKDN

-629 VGAIAGS
+629 VGTIAGS

-746 TCPSMS
+746 ACPSMS
-752 LKNQPFTDDPSSL
+752 LKNQPSTDDPSSL

-783 VSPSDV
+783 ASPSDV

-897 IDNIADDNL
+897 IDNTADDNL
-906 KGFAGYHFALSNDI
+906 KGFAGYHFALSDDI

-949 GLKVSIYNETDAE
+949 GLKISIHNETDAD

-968 GYVLNGTFCNLGI
+968 GYVLNSTFCNLGV
-981 WLAPEGIE
+981 WLAPEGID

-1003 GYISALYTNNIISV
+1003 GYIFAY
-1017 SCIHNCYVEAEGNGT
+1017 IHNCYVEAEGNGT
-1032 IRGRG
+1032 IRCRG
-1037 TGDNLVNIGG
+1037 TGDNFVYIGG
-1047 IAGNA
+1047 IAGVMNKVL
-1052 YAEITHCY
+1052 THCY
-1060 ATVNVEGT
+1060 TTVNMEAI
-1068 NNRAARIG
+1068 NNNKVRIG
-1076 GIVGEGGPAISYTYA
+1076 GIVGQGGPTITYTYA
-1091 TGKIKCSGSCFIG
+1091 TGNIKCSDISARASIG
-1104 GITGRSTGSSI
+1104 GIMGRAMPATI
-1115 TNCLALNKE
+1115 KNCLALNKE
-1124 ITTDEKGH
+1124 FTTNNITGKVD
-1132 ILFNRIAGFA
+1132 FNRILGDGPTAAMA
-1142 STSTSNY
+1142 SY
-1149 STPRMMLNGQLAK
+1149 STPSMMRNGKPVPNGPDTNTDAA
-1162 NDDRDFDGA
+1162 GA

-1225 HQADDFLYHS
+1225 RQADDFLYHS
-1235 PWADNAVTSIENAT
+1235 PWTDNTATFIENAA
-1249 PSGASQPGD
+1249 PSSASQPGD

-1326 PIGDDNSFRG
+1326 PIGDDSFRG

-1358 ENSLDNTPAYA
+1358 ENTSDNTPAYA

-1448 FSFPNSATLTHC
+1448 FSVPNSATLTHC

-1475 AGGIAGSSYGH
+1475 AGGIAGSSYGR

-1511 IVGGELTHS
+1511 IVSGELTHS

-1535 RIASNSFPPDSPPDL
+1535 RIASNSFPPDP

-1562 ARPAMSLNNGSDP
+1562 ARPAMLLNNGSDS

-1586 SLDGADTWLDTFASD
+1586 SLDGADTWPA
-1601 LVPPGTTNDATN
+1601 PATTV
-1613 GGWTSGAWTWPAAPS
+1613 TSGT
-1628 TLLPKLALVTFDDS
+1628 
-1642 GAPNGF
+1642 
-1648 TPWPA
+1648 
-1653 AATTAVSGSL
+1653 L
-1663 GSPAV
+1663 GSPV
-1668 SVAQPDIDAADYL
+1668 ISVAQPDLDAADYL

-1686 LHITQPAEGGT
+1686 LHVTQPAEGGT

-1705 ANPTAPAPGTPPL
+1705 ANPTAPAPGTPTL

-1724 SESIPVAPGTA
+1724 SESIPVVPGTA
-1735 LWLTNTPKAGYDF
+1735 LWLTNIPKAGYDF
-1748 EAYLS
+1748 KAYLS

>member
-1 MNTTELRPLA
+1 MNTTELRSLA

-30 THAAP
+30 AHAAP
-35 AGEGWNGEIADKIEN
+35 TGEGWNGKIADKIEN

-63 LIKEAAELAYL
+63 FIK
-74 AQQANEGG
+74 
-82 YILELENGNKID
+82 K
-94 NTDES
+94 
-99 SKQGF
+99 
-104 SGYYFALSA
+104 
-113 DIDLNGYEW
+113 
-122 TPIGNNT
+122 
-129 HPFRGHFNGDG
+129 
-140 HVVRG
+140 
-145 LKMNVEIETKSTT
+145 
-158 YAGLF
+158 
-163 GYIKNGTL
+163 
-171 RNLGVWLASEG
+171 
-182 IEVSSTDT
+182 
-190 GIIFAGGLAGAVTG
+190 
-204 TASNT
+204 
-209 PAGIQNCYVEG
+209 
-220 EGNIAVRSTDNTI
+220 
-233 RIHVGGI
+233 
-240 VGAAMTGTCIITH
+240 
-253 CYTTVDVE
+253 
-261 TELVGGSIIHVGG
+261 
-274 IAGYALDISYSY
+274 
-286 ATGNL
+286 
-291 KVKAIQKAR
+291 
-300 GLLVGGIC
+300 
-308 GHAPNGTITNCVALN
+308 
-323 KEISSPGSNLCFRI
+323 
-337 CRSSSGTNYAS
+337 
-348 PRMIINGQP
+348 
-357 VTGNDQVSK
+357 
-366 NGTDIWLENFK
+366 
-377 ETLSG
+377 
-382 TSGNNE
+382 
-388 WTTAWNW
+388 
-395 TEGELPRLK
+395 
-404 KLNTDGTTYSNEL
+404 
-417 ISGQKVRSQS
+417 
-427 ACLYHSTWESKTNI
+427 
-441 AQSIENAPPAGT
+441 
-453 DEPGDGLS
+453 
-461 PDKPILIKNAAE
+461 AAE
-473 LAYLAQQVNEGGYVL
+473 LAYLAQQVNTGGYVL
-488 ELENGNKIDNEA
+488 EVKNGNKIDNEA

-534 CGHFDGKGHIV
+534 CGHFDGKGHTV

-555 YIGLFGYVNDGT
+555 YIGLFGCVNDGT

-579 IKVASSRPKDN
+579 IKVASSYPKDN

-725 SHRIAGSNLNDE
+725 SHRITGSNLNDE

-746 TCPSMS
+746 ACPSMS

-776 NDLQNIP
+776 NALQNIP
-783 VSPSDV
+783 ASPSDV

-821 PEGSSAD
+821 PEGSSTD

-897 IDNIADDNL
+897 IDNTADDNL
-906 KGFAGYHFALSNDI
+906 KGFAGYHFALSDDI

-949 GLKVSIYNETDAE
+949 GLKISIHNETDAD

-968 GYVLNGTFCNLGI
+968 GYVLNSTFCNLGV
-981 WLAPEGIE
+981 WLAPEGID
-989 IFSSQSDIC
+989 IFSSQSNIY

-1003 GYISALYTNNIISV
+1003 GCIYASYTN
-1017 SCIHNCYVEAEGNGT
+1017 IHNCYVEAEGNGT
-1032 IRGRG
+1032 IRGE
-1037 TGDNLVNIGG
+1037 GDFACIGG
-1047 IAGNA
+1047 IAGKANV
-1052 YAEITHCY
+1052 EITHCY
-1060 ATVNVEGT
+1060 ATVNVEVT

-1076 GIVGEGGPAISYTYA
+1076 GIVGEGGPTISYTYA
-1091 TGKIKCSGSCFIG
+1091 TGEIKCSGSCFIG
-1104 GITGRSTGSSI
+1104 GITGRSTGGSI
-1115 TNCLALNKE
+1115 INCLALNKE

-1132 ILFNRIAGFA
+1132 ILFYRIAGLA

-1149 STPRMMLNGQLAK
+1149 STPRMMLNGQPTK

-1225 HQADDFLYHS
+1225 RQADDFLYHS
-1235 PWADNAVTSIENAT
+1235 PWTDNTATFIENAA
-1249 PSGASQPGD
+1249 PSSASQPGD

-1313 LSDDIKLEGGNWI
+1313 LSNDIKLEGGNWI

-1358 ENSLDNTPAYA
+1358 ENTSDNTPAYA

-1448 FSFPNSATLTHC
+1448 FSVPNSATLTHC

-1475 AGGIAGSSYGH
+1475 AGGIAGSSYGR

-1511 IVGGELTHS
+1511 IVSGELTHS

-1535 RIASNSFPPDSPPDL
+1535 RIASNSFPPDP
-1550 PSDLLPVLDANY
+1550 PSDLLPVLDTNY
-1562 ARPAMSLNNGSDP
+1562 ARPAMLLNNGSDS

-1586 SLDGADTWLDTFASD
+1586 SLDGADTWLDTFADNLASD
-1601 LVPPGTTNDATN
+1601 DATN
-1613 GGWTSGAWTWPAAPS
+1613 EGWKSGAWTWPTAPS

-1642 GAPNGF
+1642 GTPNGF

-1653 AATTAVSGSL
+1653 PATTVTSGTLS
-1663 GSPAV
+1663 SPV
-1668 SVAQPDIDAADYL
+1668 ISVAQPDLDAADYL

-1686 LHITQPAEGGT
+1686 LHVTQPAEGGT

-1705 ANPTAPAPGTPPL
+1705 ANPTAPAPGTPTL

-1724 SESIPVAPGTA
+1724 SESIPVVPGTA
-1735 LWLTNTPKAGYDF
+1735 LWLTNIPKAGYDF
-1748 EAYLS
+1748 KAYLS
-1753 GPASDGV
+1753 GPAPDGV

-1784 QAPPPT
+1784 QAPPPPPT

-1920 ISADGRLLHDFRLV
+1920 ISADGRLLHDFRPV

>member
-1 MNTTELRPLA
+1 MNTTELRSLA

-30 THAAP
+30 AHAAP
-35 AGEGWNGEIADKIEN
+35 TGEGWNGKIADKIEN

-63 LIKEAAELAYL
+63 FIKKAAELAYL

-122 TPIGNNT
+122 TPIGNDT
-129 HPFRGHFNGDG
+129 HPFKGHFNGDG

-145 LKMNVEIETKSTT
+145 LKMNVEIETKTTT

-163 GYIKNGTL
+163 GYIENGTL
-171 RNLGVWLASEG
+171 RNLGVWLAPEG
-182 IEVSSTDT
+182 IEVSSTQF
-190 GIIFAGGLAGAVTG
+190 GYISAGGLAGYVTE
-204 TASNT
+204 TDSKT
-209 PAGIQNCYVEG
+209 PASIQNCYVEG
-220 EGNIAVRSTDNTI
+220 EGNITVRSTDNTI
-233 RIHVGGI
+233 KINVGGM
-240 VGAAMTGTCIITH
+240 VGVTNGNLGTCIITH

-261 TELVGGSIIHVGG
+261 AEVDSRSTSYVGSI
-274 IAGYALDISYSY
+274 AGRTSDISYTY
-286 ATGNL
+286 ATGNV
-291 KVKAIQKAR
+291 KVKERKK
-300 GLLVGGIC
+300 GKMPFVGGIC
-308 GHAPNGTITNCVALN
+308 GNATNGTITNCVALN
-323 KEISSPGSNLCFRI
+323 KEISSPGSDQCFRI
-337 CRSSSGTNYAS
+337 CRSGSGTNYAS

-357 VTGNDQVSK
+357 VTGNDPVSK

-388 WTTAWNW
+388 WTTAWSW

-473 LAYLAQQVNEGGYVL
+473 LAYLAQQVNTGGYVL
-488 ELENGNKIDNEA
+488 EVKNGNKIDNEA

-534 CGHFDGKGHIV
+534 CGHFDGKGHTV

-555 YIGLFGYVNDGT
+555 YIGLFGCVNDGT

-579 IKVASSRPKDN
+579 IKVASSYPKDN

-725 SHRIAGSNLNDE
+725 SHRITGSNLNDE

-746 TCPSMS
+746 ACPSMS

-783 VSPSDV
+783 ASPSDV

-897 IDNIADDNL
+897 IDNTADDNL
-906 KGFAGYHFALSNDI
+906 KGFAGYHFALSDDI

-949 GLKVSIYNETDAE
+949 GLKISIHNETDAD

-968 GYVLNGTFCNLGI
+968 GYVLNSTFCNLGV
-981 WLAPEGIE
+981 WLAPEGID

-1003 GYISALYTNNIISV
+1003 GYIFAY
-1017 SCIHNCYVEAEGNGT
+1017 IHNCYVEAEGNGT
-1032 IRGRG
+1032 IRCRG
-1037 TGDNLVNIGG
+1037 TGDNFVYIGG
-1047 IAGNA
+1047 IAGVMNKVL
-1052 YAEITHCY
+1052 THCY
-1060 ATVNVEGT
+1060 TTVNMEAI
-1068 NNRAARIG
+1068 NNNKVRIG
-1076 GIVGEGGPAISYTYA
+1076 GIVGQGGPTITYTYA
-1091 TGKIKCSGSCFIG
+1091 TGNIKCSDISARASIG
-1104 GITGRSTGSSI
+1104 GIMGRAMPATI
-1115 TNCLALNKE
+1115 KNCLALNKE
-1124 ITTDEKGH
+1124 FTTNNITGKVD
-1132 ILFNRIAGFA
+1132 FNRILGDGPTAAMA
-1142 STSTSNY
+1142 SY
-1149 STPRMMLNGQLAK
+1149 STPSMMRNGKPVPNGPDTNTDAA
-1162 NDDRDFDGA
+1162 GA

-1225 HQADDFLYHS
+1225 RQADDFLYHS
-1235 PWADNAVTSIENAT
+1235 PWTDNTATFIENAA
-1249 PSGASQPGD
+1249 PSSASQPGD

-1299 SEITKRGFS
+1299 CEITKRGFS

-1358 ENSLDNTPAYA
+1358 ENTSDNTPAYA

-1448 FSFPNSATLTHC
+1448 FSVPNSATLTHC

-1475 AGGIAGSSYGH
+1475 AGGIAGSSYGR

-1511 IVGGELTHS
+1511 IVSGELTHS

-1535 RIASNSFPPDSPPDL
+1535 RIASNSFPPDP
-1550 PSDLLPVLDANY
+1550 PSDLLPVLDTNY
-1562 ARPAMSLNNGSDP
+1562 ARPAMLLNNGSDS

-1586 SLDGADTWLDTFASD
+1586 SLDGADTWLDTFADNLASD
-1601 LVPPGTTNDATN
+1601 DATN
-1613 GGWTSGAWTWPAAPS
+1613 EGWKSGAWTWPTAPS

-1642 GAPNGF
+1642 GTPNGF

-1653 AATTAVSGSL
+1653 PATTVTSGTLS
-1663 GSPAV
+1663 SPV
-1668 SVAQPDIDAADYL
+1668 ISVAQPDLDAADYL

-1686 LHITQPAEGGT
+1686 LHVTQPAEGGT

-1705 ANPTAPAPGTPPL
+1705 ANPTAPAPGTPTL

-1724 SESIPVAPGTA
+1724 SESIPVVPGTA
-1735 LWLTNTPKAGYDF
+1735 LWLTNIPKAGYDF
-1748 EAYLS
+1748 KAYLS
-1753 GPASDGV
+1753 GPAPDGV

-1784 QAPPPT
+1784 QAPPPPPT

-1862 DVSISIAGIVENDP
+1862 NVSISIAGIVENDP

-1920 ISADGRLLHDFRLV
+1920 ISADGRLLHDFRPV

>member
-1 MNTTELRPLA
+1 MNTTELHSLA

-122 TPIGNNT
+122 TPIGNDT
-129 HPFRGHFNGDG
+129 HPFKGHFNGDG

-145 LKMNVEIETKSTT
+145 LKMNVEIKTKTTT

-163 GYIKNGTL
+163 GYIENGTL
-171 RNLGVWLASEG
+171 RNLGVWLAPKG
-182 IEVSSTDT
+182 IEVSSTQF
-190 GIIFAGGLAGAVTG
+190 GYISAGGLAGDITG
-204 TASNT
+204 TDSKT
-209 PAGIQNCYVEG
+209 PASIQNCYVEG
-220 EGNIAVRSTDNTI
+220 EGNITVRSTDNTI
-233 RIHVGGI
+233 KINVGGM
-240 VGAAMTGTCIITH
+240 VGVTNGNLGTCIITH

-261 TELVGGSIIHVGG
+261 AEVDSRSTSYVGSI
-274 IAGYALDISYSY
+274 AGRTSDISYTY
-286 ATGNL
+286 ATGNV
-291 KVKAIQKAR
+291 KVKERKK
-300 GLLVGGIC
+300 GKMPFVGGIC
-308 GHAPNGTITNCVALN
+308 GHATNGTITNCVALN
-323 KEISSPGSNLCFRI
+323 KEISSPGSDQCFRI
-337 CRSSSGTNYAS
+337 CRSGSGTNYAS

-357 VTGNDQVSK
+357 VTGNDPVSK

-388 WTTAWNW
+388 WTTAWSW

-473 LAYLAQQVNEGGYVL
+473 LAYLAQQVNTGGYVL
-488 ELENGNKIDNEA
+488 EVKNGNKIDNEA

-534 CGHFDGKGHIV
+534 CGHFDGKGHTV

-555 YIGLFGYVNDGT
+555 YIGLFGCVNDGT

-579 IKVASSRPKDN
+579 IKVASSYPKDN

-610 NCFVVGDGKVE
+610 NCFVVGNGKVE
-621 ITAGYQGT
+621 ITTGYQGT

-746 TCPSMS
+746 ACPSMS
-752 LKNQPFTDDPSSL
+752 LKNQPSTDDPSSL

-783 VSPSDV
+783 ASPSDV

-897 IDNIADDNL
+897 IDNTADDNL
-906 KGFAGYHFALSNDI
+906 KGFAGYHFALSDDI
-920 DLKRQNWTPIGNED
+920 DLKRQSWTPIGNED

-949 GLKVSIYNETDAE
+949 GLKISIHNETDAD

-989 IFSSQSDIC
+989 IFSSQSDIY

-1003 GYISALYTNNIISV
+1003 GCIYASYTN
-1017 SCIHNCYVEAEGNGT
+1017 IHNCYVEAEGNGT
-1032 IRGRG
+1032 IRGE
-1037 TGDNLVNIGG
+1037 GDFACIGG
-1047 IAGNA
+1047 IAGKANV
-1052 YAEITHCY
+1052 EITHCY
-1060 ATVNVEGT
+1060 ATVNVEVT

-1076 GIVGEGGPAISYTYA
+1076 GIVGEGGPTISYTYA
-1091 TGKIKCSGSCFIG
+1091 TGEIKCSGSCFIG
-1104 GITGRSTGSSI
+1104 GITGRSTGGSI
-1115 TNCLALNKE
+1115 INCLALNKE

-1132 ILFNRIAGFA
+1132 ILFYRIAGLA

-1149 STPRMMLNGQLAK
+1149 STPRMMLNGQPTK

-1225 HQADDFLYHS
+1225 RQADDFLYHS
-1235 PWADNAVTSIENAT
+1235 PWTDNTATFIENAA
-1249 PSGASQPGD
+1249 PSSASQPGD

-1299 SEITKRGFS
+1299 CEITKRGFS

-1358 ENSLDNTPAYA
+1358 ENTSDNTPAYA

-1433 AEFSGFAGGIAGLIS
+1433 AEFSGLAGGIAGLIS
-1448 FSFPNSATLTHC
+1448 FSVPNSATLTHC

-1475 AGGIAGSSYGH
+1475 AGGIAGSSYGR

-1511 IVGGELTHS
+1511 IVSGELTHS

-1535 RIASNSFPPDSPPDL
+1535 RIASNSFPPDP

-1562 ARPAMSLNNGSDP
+1562 ARPAMLLNNGSDS

-1586 SLDGADTWLDTFASD
+1586 SLDGADTWLDTFADNLASD
-1601 LVPPGTTNDATN
+1601 DATN
-1613 GGWTSGAWTWPAAPS
+1613 EGWKSGAWTWPTAPS

-1642 GAPNGF
+1642 GTPNGF

-1653 AATTAVSGSL
+1653 PATTVTSGTL
-1663 GSPAV
+1663 GSPV
-1668 SVAQPDIDAADYL
+1668 ISVAQPDLDAADYL

-1686 LHITQPAEGGT
+1686 LHVTQPAEGGT

-1705 ANPTAPAPGTPPL
+1705 ANPTAP
-1718 TDGTNG
+1718 
-1724 SESIPVAPGTA
+1724 TA
-1735 LWLTNTPKAGYDF
+1735 LKVSPSSPAPP
-1748 EAYLS
+1748 S
-1753 GPASDGV
+1753 GSPTSQRQATTSKPASPA
-1760 TQPVSGQSLT
+1760 QPP
-1770 MTAADLWITASFTA
+1770 TAS
-1784 QAPPPT
+1784 PNP
-1790 PVYYDV
+1790 
-1796 TLPSVEG
+1796 
-1803 ATTDP
+1803 
-1808 AAGTYSVEAK
+1808 
-1818 ESFRF
+1818 
-1823 FLTLDEA
+1823 
-1830 YSQSQPVVIT
+1830 
-1840 DRGETITPRT
+1840 
-1850 SDGAYIVKTVHS
+1850 
-1862 DVSISIAGIVENDP
+1862 
-1876 VANESIAAPSDAL
+1876 
-1889 RIWTEPGTLCIDLDI
+1889 
-1904 TNRTS
+1904 
-1909 TDTDTVPSVRI
+1909 
-1920 ISADGRLLHDFRLV
+1920 SADSHS
-1934 PGLNRRNLAPGLYI
+1934 
-1948 IQAGQTVRKVIVK
+1948 Q

>member
-1 MNTTELRPLA
+1 
-11 TRRLLA
+11 
-17 GLFFVIMAATPFI
+17 
-30 THAAP
+30 
-35 AGEGWNGEIADKIEN
+35 
-50 AAGNSGDTADKPI
+50 
-63 LIKEAAELAYL
+63 
-74 AQQANEGG
+74 
-82 YILELENGNKID
+82 
-94 NTDES
+94 
-99 SKQGF
+99 
-104 SGYYFALSA
+104 
-113 DIDLNGYEW
+113 
-122 TPIGNNT
+122 
-129 HPFRGHFNGDG
+129 
-140 HVVRG
+140 
-145 LKMNVEIETKSTT
+145 
-158 YAGLF
+158 
-163 GYIKNGTL
+163 
-171 RNLGVWLASEG
+171 
-182 IEVSSTDT
+182 
-190 GIIFAGGLAGAVTG
+190 
-204 TASNT
+204 
-209 PAGIQNCYVEG
+209 
-220 EGNIAVRSTDNTI
+220 
-233 RIHVGGI
+233 
-240 VGAAMTGTCIITH
+240 
-253 CYTTVDVE
+253 
-261 TELVGGSIIHVGG
+261 
-274 IAGYALDISYSY
+274 
-286 ATGNL
+286 
-291 KVKAIQKAR
+291 
-300 GLLVGGIC
+300 
-308 GHAPNGTITNCVALN
+308 
-323 KEISSPGSNLCFRI
+323 
-337 CRSSSGTNYAS
+337 
-348 PRMIINGQP
+348 
-357 VTGNDQVSK
+357 
-366 NGTDIWLENFK
+366 
-377 ETLSG
+377 
-382 TSGNNE
+382 
-388 WTTAWNW
+388 
-395 TEGELPRLK
+395 
-404 KLNTDGTTYSNEL
+404 
-417 ISGQKVRSQS
+417 
-427 ACLYHSTWESKTNI
+427 
-441 AQSIENAPPAGT
+441 
-453 DEPGDGLS
+453 
-461 PDKPILIKNAAE
+461 
-473 LAYLAQQVNEGGYVL
+473 
-488 ELENGNKIDNEA
+488 
-500 DSYKQGFSGYYFA
+500 
-513 LSDDIKLDGGL
+513 
-524 WTPIGHMHIF
+524 
-534 CGHFDGKGHIV
+534 
-545 DGLRI
+545 
-550 DQIDG
+550 
-555 YIGLFGYVNDGT
+555 
-567 ICNLGVRLHEDG
+567 
-579 IKVASSRPKDN
+579 
-590 IFAGGIVGYLL
+590 
-601 GLNIGASLR
+601 
-610 NCFVVGDGKVE
+610 
-621 ITAGYQGT
+621 
-629 VGAIAGS
+629 
-636 IKSSDSHSALL
+636 
-647 THCYSTVDVEATTEN
+647 
-662 QCYAGG
+662 
-668 IVGRSNSILSYTYA
+668 
-682 TGSVKTN
+682 
-689 NATEQS
+689 
-695 AGGICGRREGGELT
+695 
-709 HNLAL
+709 LAL

-725 SHRIAGSNLNDE
+725 SHRITGSNLNDE

-746 TCPSMS
+746 ACPSMS

-783 VSPSDV
+783 ASPSDV

-821 PEGSSAD
+821 PEGSSTD

-897 IDNIADDNL
+897 IDNTADDNL
-906 KGFAGYHFALSNDI
+906 KGFAGYHFALSDDI

-949 GLKVSIYNETDAE
+949 GLKISIHNETDAD

-968 GYVLNGTFCNLGI
+968 GYVLNSTFCNLGV
-981 WLAPEGIE
+981 WLAPEGID
-989 IFSSQSDIC
+989 IFSSQSNIY

-1003 GYISALYTNNIISV
+1003 GCIYASYTN
-1017 SCIHNCYVEAEGNGT
+1017 IHNCYVEAEGNGT
-1032 IRGRG
+1032 IRGE
-1037 TGDNLVNIGG
+1037 GDFACIGG
-1047 IAGNA
+1047 IAGKANV
-1052 YAEITHCY
+1052 EITHCY
-1060 ATVNVEGT
+1060 ATVNVEVT

-1076 GIVGEGGPAISYTYA
+1076 GIVGEGGPTISYTYA
-1091 TGKIKCSGSCFIG
+1091 TGEIKCSGSCFIG
-1104 GITGRSTGSSI
+1104 GITGRSTGGSI
-1115 TNCLALNKE
+1115 INCLALNKE

-1132 ILFNRIAGFA
+1132 ILFYRIAGLA

-1149 STPRMMLNGQLAK
+1149 STPRMMLNGQPTK

-1225 HQADDFLYHS
+1225 RQADDFLYHS
-1235 PWADNAVTSIENAT
+1235 PWTDNTATFIENAA
-1249 PSGASQPGD
+1249 PSSASQPGD

-1313 LSDDIKLEGGNWI
+1313 LSNDIKLEGGNWI

-1358 ENSLDNTPAYA
+1358 ENTSDNTPAYA

-1448 FSFPNSATLTHC
+1448 FSVPNSATLTHC

-1475 AGGIAGSSYGH
+1475 AGGIAGSSYGR

-1511 IVGGELTHS
+1511 IVSGELTHS

-1535 RIASNSFPPDSPPDL
+1535 RIASNSFPPDP
-1550 PSDLLPVLDANY
+1550 PSDLLPVLDTNY
-1562 ARPAMSLNNGSDP
+1562 ARPAMLLNNGSDS

-1586 SLDGADTWLDTFASD
+1586 SLDGADTWLDTFADNLASD
-1601 LVPPGTTNDATN
+1601 DATN
-1613 GGWTSGAWTWPAAPS
+1613 EGWKSGAWTWPTAPS

-1642 GAPNGF
+1642 GTPNGF

-1653 AATTAVSGSL
+1653 PATTVTSGTLS
-1663 GSPAV
+1663 SPV
-1668 SVAQPDIDAADYL
+1668 ISVAQPDLDAADYL

-1686 LHITQPAEGGT
+1686 LHVTQPAEGGT

-1705 ANPTAPAPGTPPL
+1705 ANPTAPAPGTPTL

-1724 SESIPVAPGTA
+1724 SESIPVVPGTA
-1735 LWLTNTPKAGYDF
+1735 LWLTNIPKAGYDF
-1748 EAYLS
+1748 KAYLS
-1753 GPASDGV
+1753 GPAPDGV

-1784 QAPPPT
+1784 QAPPPPPT

-1920 ISADGRLLHDFRLV
+1920 ISADGRLLHDFRPV

>member
-1 MNTTELRPLA
+1 
-11 TRRLLA
+11 
-17 GLFFVIMAATPFI
+17 MAATPFI
-30 THAAP
+30 AHAAP
-35 AGEGWNGEIADKIEN
+35 TGEGWNGKIADKIEN

-63 LIKEAAELAYL
+63 FIKKAAELAYL

-122 TPIGNNT
+122 TPIGNDT
-129 HPFRGHFNGDG
+129 HPFKGHFNGDG

-145 LKMNVEIETKSTT
+145 LKMNVEIKTKTTT

-163 GYIKNGTL
+163 GYIENGTL
-171 RNLGVWLASEG
+171 RNLGVWLAPEG
-182 IEVSSTDT
+182 IEVSSTQF
-190 GIIFAGGLAGAVTG
+190 GYISAGGLAGYVTE
-204 TASNT
+204 TDSKT
-209 PAGIQNCYVEG
+209 PASIQNCYVEG
-220 EGNIAVRSTDNTI
+220 EGNITVRSTDNTI
-233 RIHVGGI
+233 KINVGGM
-240 VGAAMTGTCIITH
+240 VGVTNGNLGTCIITH

-261 TELVGGSIIHVGG
+261 AEVDSRSTSYVGSI
-274 IAGYALDISYSY
+274 AGRTSDISYTY
-286 ATGNL
+286 ATGNV
-291 KVKAIQKAR
+291 KVKERKK
-300 GLLVGGIC
+300 GKMPFVGGIC
-308 GHAPNGTITNCVALN
+308 GHATNGTITNCVALN
-323 KEISSPGSNLCFRI
+323 KEISSPGSDQCFRI
-337 CRSSSGTNYAS
+337 CRSGSGTNYAS

-357 VTGNDQVSK
+357 VTGNDPVSK
-366 NGTDIWLENFK
+366 NGTDIWIENFK

-388 WTTAWNW
+388 WTTAWSW

-441 AQSIENAPPAGT
+441 PQSIENAPPAGT

-473 LAYLAQQVNEGGYVL
+473 LAYLAQQVN
-488 ELENGNKIDNEA
+488 
-500 DSYKQGFSGYYFA
+500 
-513 LSDDIKLDGGL
+513 
-524 WTPIGHMHIF
+524 T
-534 CGHFDGKGHIV
+534 
-545 DGLRI
+545 
-550 DQIDG
+550 
-555 YIGLFGYVNDGT
+555 
-567 ICNLGVRLHEDG
+567 
-579 IKVASSRPKDN
+579 
-590 IFAGGIVGYLL
+590 
-601 GLNIGASLR
+601 
-610 NCFVVGDGKVE
+610 
-621 ITAGYQGT
+621 
-629 VGAIAGS
+629 
-636 IKSSDSHSALL
+636 
-647 THCYSTVDVEATTEN
+647 
-662 QCYAGG
+662 
-668 IVGRSNSILSYTYA
+668 
-682 TGSVKTN
+682 
-689 NATEQS
+689 
-695 AGGICGRREGGELT
+695 
-709 HNLAL
+709 
-714 NSEVTVSGGSD
+714 
-725 SHRIAGSNLNDE
+725 
-737 TSPGSSFNY
+737 
-746 TCPSMS
+746 
-752 LKNQPFTDDPSSL
+752 
-765 DGANTWADQFR
+765 
-776 NDLQNIP
+776 
-783 VSPSDV
+783 
-789 NEWTTAWIWPDT
+789 
-801 PSGQPALLPQLKR
+801 
-814 LNPDGTY
+814 
-821 PEGSSAD
+821 
-828 NLLAGQPS
+828 
-836 LATVDFLS
+836 
-844 VQPDPASSIENLG
+844 
-857 GGDGSTA
+857 
-864 ATPIRI
+864 
-870 RNAVELAY
+870 
-878 LARQVNNGGQTLQ
+878 
-891 LLYGKS
+891 
-897 IDNIADDNL
+897 
-906 KGFAGYHFALSNDI
+906 
-920 DLKRQNWTPIGNED
+920 
-934 SPFMGNFNGDGHVIK
+934 
-949 GLKVSIYNETDAE
+949 
-962 VYAGLF
+962 
-968 GYVLNGTFCNLGI
+968 
-981 WLAPEGIE
+981 
-989 IFSSQSDIC
+989 
-998 AGGLA
+998 
-1003 GYISALYTNNIISV
+1003 
-1017 SCIHNCYVEAEGNGT
+1017 
-1032 IRGRG
+1032 
-1037 TGDNLVNIGG
+1037 
-1047 IAGNA
+1047 
-1052 YAEITHCY
+1052 
-1060 ATVNVEGT
+1060 
-1068 NNRAARIG
+1068 
-1076 GIVGEGGPAISYTYA
+1076 
-1091 TGKIKCSGSCFIG
+1091 
-1104 GITGRSTGSSI
+1104 
-1115 TNCLALNKE
+1115 
-1124 ITTDEKGH
+1124 
-1132 ILFNRIAGFA
+1132 
-1142 STSTSNY
+1142 
-1149 STPRMMLNGQLAK
+1149 
-1162 NDDRDFDGA
+1162 
-1171 DTWTDKF
+1171 
-1178 KEDLL
+1178 
-1183 KEPSDN
+1183 
-1189 NEWATAWEWA
+1189 
-1199 DGKLPCLKKSNPD
+1199 
-1212 GSYSSSLIAGQTP
+1212 
-1225 HQADDFLYHS
+1225 
-1235 PWADNAVTSIENAT
+1235 
-1249 PSGASQPGD
+1249 
-1258 GSSPNTPILI
+1258 
-1268 KDAAELAYL
+1268 
-1277 AQQVNAG
+1277 G

-1299 SEITKRGFS
+1299 CEITKRGFS

-1358 ENSLDNTPAYA
+1358 ENTSDNTPAYA

-1448 FSFPNSATLTHC
+1448 FSVPNSATLTHC

-1475 AGGIAGSSYGH
+1475 AGGIAGSSYGR

-1511 IVGGELTHS
+1511 IVSGELTHS

-1535 RIASNSFPPDSPPDL
+1535 RIASNSFPPDP

-1562 ARPAMSLNNGSDP
+1562 ARPAMLLNNGSDS

-1586 SLDGADTWLDTFASD
+1586 SLDGADTWLDTFADNLASD
-1601 LVPPGTTNDATN
+1601 DATN
-1613 GGWTSGAWTWPAAPS
+1613 EGWKSGAWTWPTTPS

-1642 GAPNGF
+1642 GTPNGF

-1653 AATTAVSGSL
+1653 PATTVTSGTL
-1663 GSPAV
+1663 GSPV
-1668 SVAQPDIDAADYL
+1668 ISVAQPDLDAADYL

-1686 LHITQPAEGGT
+1686 LHVTQPAEGGT

-1705 ANPTAPAPGTPPL
+1705 ANPTAPAPGTPTL

-1724 SESIPVAPGTA
+1724 SESIPVVPGTA
-1735 LWLTNTPKAGYDF
+1735 LWLTNIPKAGYDF
-1748 EAYLS
+1748 KAYLS

-1784 QAPPPT
+1784 QAPPPPPT

-1909 TDTDTVPSVRI
+1909 TDTDTVLSVRI
-1920 ISADGRLLHDFRLV
+1920 ISADGRLLHDFRPV

>member
-1 MNTTELRPLA
+1 MNTTELRSLA

-30 THAAP
+30 AHAAP
-35 AGEGWNGEIADKIEN
+35 TGEGWNGKIADKIEN

-63 LIKEAAELAYL
+63 FIK
-74 AQQANEGG
+74 
-82 YILELENGNKID
+82 K
-94 NTDES
+94 
-99 SKQGF
+99 
-104 SGYYFALSA
+104 
-113 DIDLNGYEW
+113 
-122 TPIGNNT
+122 
-129 HPFRGHFNGDG
+129 
-140 HVVRG
+140 
-145 LKMNVEIETKSTT
+145 
-158 YAGLF
+158 
-163 GYIKNGTL
+163 
-171 RNLGVWLASEG
+171 
-182 IEVSSTDT
+182 
-190 GIIFAGGLAGAVTG
+190 
-204 TASNT
+204 
-209 PAGIQNCYVEG
+209 
-220 EGNIAVRSTDNTI
+220 
-233 RIHVGGI
+233 
-240 VGAAMTGTCIITH
+240 
-253 CYTTVDVE
+253 
-261 TELVGGSIIHVGG
+261 
-274 IAGYALDISYSY
+274 
-286 ATGNL
+286 
-291 KVKAIQKAR
+291 
-300 GLLVGGIC
+300 
-308 GHAPNGTITNCVALN
+308 
-323 KEISSPGSNLCFRI
+323 
-337 CRSSSGTNYAS
+337 
-348 PRMIINGQP
+348 
-357 VTGNDQVSK
+357 
-366 NGTDIWLENFK
+366 
-377 ETLSG
+377 
-382 TSGNNE
+382 
-388 WTTAWNW
+388 
-395 TEGELPRLK
+395 
-404 KLNTDGTTYSNEL
+404 
-417 ISGQKVRSQS
+417 
-427 ACLYHSTWESKTNI
+427 
-441 AQSIENAPPAGT
+441 
-453 DEPGDGLS
+453 
-461 PDKPILIKNAAE
+461 AAE
-473 LAYLAQQVNEGGYVL
+473 LAYLAQQVNTGGYVL
-488 ELENGNKIDNEA
+488 EVKNGNKIDNEA

-534 CGHFDGKGHIV
+534 CGHFDGKGHTV

-555 YIGLFGYVNDGT
+555 YIGLFGCVNDGT

-579 IKVASSRPKDN
+579 IKVASSYPKDN

-689 NATEQS
+689 NATEPS

-725 SHRIAGSNLNDE
+725 SHRITGSNLNDE

-746 TCPSMS
+746 ACPSMS

-783 VSPSDV
+783 ASPSDV

-821 PEGSSAD
+821 PEGSSTD

-897 IDNIADDNL
+897 IDNTADDNL
-906 KGFAGYHFALSNDI
+906 KGFAGYHFALSDDI

-949 GLKVSIYNETDAE
+949 GLKISIHNETDAD

-968 GYVLNGTFCNLGI
+968 GYVLNSTFCNLGV
-981 WLAPEGIE
+981 WLAPEGID
-989 IFSSQSDIC
+989 IFSSQSNIY

-1003 GYISALYTNNIISV
+1003 GCIYASYTN
-1017 SCIHNCYVEAEGNGT
+1017 IHNCYVEAEGNGT
-1032 IRGRG
+1032 IRGE
-1037 TGDNLVNIGG
+1037 GDFACIGG
-1047 IAGNA
+1047 IAGKANV
-1052 YAEITHCY
+1052 EITHCY
-1060 ATVNVEGT
+1060 ATVNVEVT

-1076 GIVGEGGPAISYTYA
+1076 GIVGEGGPTISYTYA
-1091 TGKIKCSGSCFIG
+1091 TGEIKCSGSCFIG
-1104 GITGRSTGSSI
+1104 GITGRSTGGSI
-1115 TNCLALNKE
+1115 INCLALNKE

-1132 ILFNRIAGFA
+1132 ILFYRIAGLA

-1149 STPRMMLNGQLAK
+1149 STPRMMLNGQPTK

-1225 HQADDFLYHS
+1225 RQADDFLYHS
-1235 PWADNAVTSIENAT
+1235 PWTDNTATFIENAA
-1249 PSGASQPGD
+1249 PSSASQPGD

-1313 LSDDIKLEGGNWI
+1313 LSNDIKLEGGNWI

-1358 ENSLDNTPAYA
+1358 ENTSDNTPAYA

-1448 FSFPNSATLTHC
+1448 FSVPNSATLTHC

-1475 AGGIAGSSYGH
+1475 AGGIAGSSYGR

-1511 IVGGELTHS
+1511 IVSGELTHS

-1535 RIASNSFPPDSPPDL
+1535 RIASNSFPPDP
-1550 PSDLLPVLDANY
+1550 PSDLLPVLDTNY
-1562 ARPAMSLNNGSDP
+1562 ARPAMLLNNGSDS

-1586 SLDGADTWLDTFASD
+1586 SLDGADTWLDTFADNLASD
-1601 LVPPGTTNDATN
+1601 DATN
-1613 GGWTSGAWTWPAAPS
+1613 EGWKSGAWTWPTAPS

-1642 GAPNGF
+1642 GTPNGF

-1653 AATTAVSGSL
+1653 PATTVTSGTLS
-1663 GSPAV
+1663 SPV
-1668 SVAQPDIDAADYL
+1668 ISVAQPDLDAADYL

-1686 LHITQPAEGGT
+1686 LHVTQPAEGGT

-1705 ANPTAPAPGTPPL
+1705 ANPTAPAPGTPTL

-1724 SESIPVAPGTA
+1724 SESIPVVPGTA
-1735 LWLTNTPKAGYDF
+1735 LWLTNIPKAGYDF
-1748 EAYLS
+1748 KAYLS
-1753 GPASDGV
+1753 GPAPDGV

-1784 QAPPPT
+1784 QAPPPPPT

-1920 ISADGRLLHDFRLV
+1920 ISADGRLLHDFRPV

>member
-1 MNTTELRPLA
+1 MNTTELRSLA

-30 THAAP
+30 AHAAP
-35 AGEGWNGEIADKIEN
+35 TGEGWNGKIADKIEN

-63 LIKEAAELAYL
+63 FIKKAAELAYL

-122 TPIGNNT
+122 TPIGNDT
-129 HPFRGHFNGDG
+129 HPFKGHFNGDG

-145 LKMNVEIETKSTT
+145 LKMNVEIKTKTTT

-163 GYIKNGTL
+163 GYIENGTL
-171 RNLGVWLASEG
+171 RNLGVWLAPEG
-182 IEVSSTDT
+182 IEVSSTQF
-190 GIIFAGGLAGAVTG
+190 GYISAGGLAGYVTE
-204 TASNT
+204 TDSKT
-209 PAGIQNCYVEG
+209 PASIQNCYVEG
-220 EGNIAVRSTDNTI
+220 EGNITVRSTDNTI
-233 RIHVGGI
+233 KINVGGM
-240 VGAAMTGTCIITH
+240 VGVTNGNLGTCIITH

-261 TELVGGSIIHVGG
+261 AEVDSRSTSYVGSI
-274 IAGYALDISYSY
+274 AGRTSDISYTY
-286 ATGNL
+286 ATGNV
-291 KVKAIQKAR
+291 KVKERKK
-300 GLLVGGIC
+300 GKMPFVGGIC
-308 GHAPNGTITNCVALN
+308 GHATNGTITNCVALN
-323 KEISSPGSNLCFRI
+323 KEISSPGSDQCFRI
-337 CRSSSGTNYAS
+337 CRSGSGTNYAS

-357 VTGNDQVSK
+357 VTGNDPVSK

-388 WTTAWNW
+388 WTTAWSW

-473 LAYLAQQVNEGGYVL
+473 LAYLAQQVNTGGYVL
-488 ELENGNKIDNEA
+488 EVKNGNKIDNEA

-534 CGHFDGKGHIV
+534 CGHFDGKGHTV

-555 YIGLFGYVNDGT
+555 YIGLFGCVNDGT

-579 IKVASSRPKDN
+579 IKVASSYPKDN

-725 SHRIAGSNLNDE
+725 SHRITGSNLNDE

-746 TCPSMS
+746 ACPSMS

-783 VSPSDV
+783 ASPSDV

-897 IDNIADDNL
+897 IDNTADDNL
-906 KGFAGYHFALSNDI
+906 KGFAGYHFALSDDI

-949 GLKVSIYNETDAE
+949 GLKISIHNETDAD

-989 IFSSQSDIC
+989 IFSSQSDIY

-1003 GYISALYTNNIISV
+1003 GYIFAY
-1017 SCIHNCYVEAEGNGT
+1017 IHNCYVEAEGNGT
-1032 IRGRG
+1032 IRCRG
-1037 TGDNLVNIGG
+1037 TGDNFVYIGG
-1047 IAGNA
+1047 IAGVMNKVL
-1052 YAEITHCY
+1052 THCY
-1060 ATVNVEGT
+1060 TTVNMEAI
-1068 NNRAARIG
+1068 NNNKVRIG
-1076 GIVGEGGPAISYTYA
+1076 GIVGQGGPTITYTYA
-1091 TGKIKCSGSCFIG
+1091 TGNIKCSDISARASIG
-1104 GITGRSTGSSI
+1104 GIMGRAMPATI
-1115 TNCLALNKE
+1115 KNCLALNKE
-1124 ITTDEKGH
+1124 FTTNNITGKVD
-1132 ILFNRIAGFA
+1132 FNRILGDGPTAAMA
-1142 STSTSNY
+1142 SY
-1149 STPRMMLNGQLAK
+1149 STPSMMRNGKPVPNGPDTNTDAA
-1162 NDDRDFDGA
+1162 GA

-1225 HQADDFLYHS
+1225 RQADDFLYHS

-1313 LSDDIKLEGGNWI
+1313 LFDDIKLEGGNWI

-1358 ENSLDNTPAYA
+1358 ENTSDNTPAYA

-1448 FSFPNSATLTHC
+1448 FSVPNSATLTHC

-1475 AGGIAGSSYGH
+1475 AGGIAGSSYGR

-1511 IVGGELTHS
+1511 IVSGELTHS

-1535 RIASNSFPPDSPPDL
+1535 RIASNSFPPDP

-1562 ARPAMSLNNGSDP
+1562 ARPAMLLNNGSDS

-1586 SLDGADTWLDTFASD
+1586 SLDGADTWPA
-1601 LVPPGTTNDATN
+1601 PATTV
-1613 GGWTSGAWTWPAAPS
+1613 TSGT
-1628 TLLPKLALVTFDDS
+1628 
-1642 GAPNGF
+1642 
-1648 TPWPA
+1648 
-1653 AATTAVSGSL
+1653 L
-1663 GSPAV
+1663 GSPV
-1668 SVAQPDIDAADYL
+1668 ISVAQPDLDAADYL

-1686 LHITQPAEGGT
+1686 LHVTQPAEGGT

-1705 ANPTAPAPGTPPL
+1705 ANPTAPAPGTPTL

-1724 SESIPVAPGTA
+1724 SESIPVVPGTA
-1735 LWLTNTPKAGYDF
+1735 LWLTNIPKAGYDF
-1748 EAYLS
+1748 KAYLS

>member
-1 MNTTELRPLA
+1 MNTTELRSLA

-30 THAAP
+30 AHAAP
-35 AGEGWNGEIADKIEN
+35 TGEGWNGKIADKIEN

-63 LIKEAAELAYL
+63 FIK
-74 AQQANEGG
+74 
-82 YILELENGNKID
+82 K
-94 NTDES
+94 
-99 SKQGF
+99 
-104 SGYYFALSA
+104 
-113 DIDLNGYEW
+113 
-122 TPIGNNT
+122 
-129 HPFRGHFNGDG
+129 
-140 HVVRG
+140 
-145 LKMNVEIETKSTT
+145 
-158 YAGLF
+158 
-163 GYIKNGTL
+163 
-171 RNLGVWLASEG
+171 
-182 IEVSSTDT
+182 
-190 GIIFAGGLAGAVTG
+190 
-204 TASNT
+204 
-209 PAGIQNCYVEG
+209 
-220 EGNIAVRSTDNTI
+220 
-233 RIHVGGI
+233 
-240 VGAAMTGTCIITH
+240 
-253 CYTTVDVE
+253 
-261 TELVGGSIIHVGG
+261 
-274 IAGYALDISYSY
+274 
-286 ATGNL
+286 
-291 KVKAIQKAR
+291 
-300 GLLVGGIC
+300 
-308 GHAPNGTITNCVALN
+308 
-323 KEISSPGSNLCFRI
+323 
-337 CRSSSGTNYAS
+337 
-348 PRMIINGQP
+348 
-357 VTGNDQVSK
+357 
-366 NGTDIWLENFK
+366 
-377 ETLSG
+377 
-382 TSGNNE
+382 
-388 WTTAWNW
+388 
-395 TEGELPRLK
+395 
-404 KLNTDGTTYSNEL
+404 
-417 ISGQKVRSQS
+417 
-427 ACLYHSTWESKTNI
+427 
-441 AQSIENAPPAGT
+441 
-453 DEPGDGLS
+453 
-461 PDKPILIKNAAE
+461 AAE
-473 LAYLAQQVNEGGYVL
+473 LAYLAQQVNTGGYVL
-488 ELENGNKIDNEA
+488 EVKNGNKIDNEA

-534 CGHFDGKGHIV
+534 CGHFDGKGHTV

-555 YIGLFGYVNDGT
+555 YIGLFGCVNDGT

-579 IKVASSRPKDN
+579 IKVASSYPKDN

-725 SHRIAGSNLNDE
+725 SHRITGSNLNDE

-746 TCPSMS
+746 ACPSMS

-783 VSPSDV
+783 ASPSDV

-821 PEGSSAD
+821 PEGSSTD

-897 IDNIADDNL
+897 IDNTADDNL
-906 KGFAGYHFALSNDI
+906 KGFAGYHFALSDDI

-949 GLKVSIYNETDAE
+949 GLKISIHNETDAD

-968 GYVLNGTFCNLGI
+968 GYVLNSTFCNLGV
-981 WLAPEGIE
+981 WLAPEGID
-989 IFSSQSDIC
+989 IFSSQSNIY

-1003 GYISALYTNNIISV
+1003 GCIYASYTN
-1017 SCIHNCYVEAEGNGT
+1017 IHNCYVEAEGNGT
-1032 IRGRG
+1032 IRGE
-1037 TGDNLVNIGG
+1037 GDFACIGG
-1047 IAGNA
+1047 IAGKANV
-1052 YAEITHCY
+1052 EITHCY
-1060 ATVNVEGT
+1060 ATVNVEVT

-1076 GIVGEGGPAISYTYA
+1076 GIVGEGGPTISYTYA
-1091 TGKIKCSGSCFIG
+1091 TGEIKCSGSCFIG
-1104 GITGRSTGSSI
+1104 GITGRSTGGSI
-1115 TNCLALNKE
+1115 INCLALNKE

-1132 ILFNRIAGFA
+1132 ILFYRIAGLA

-1149 STPRMMLNGQLAK
+1149 STPRMMLNGQPTK

-1225 HQADDFLYHS
+1225 RQADDFLYHS
-1235 PWADNAVTSIENAT
+1235 PWTDNTATFIENAA
-1249 PSGASQPGD
+1249 PSSASQPGD

-1313 LSDDIKLEGGNWI
+1313 LSNDIKLEGGNWI

-1358 ENSLDNTPAYA
+1358 ENTSDNTPAYA

-1448 FSFPNSATLTHC
+1448 FSVPNSATLTHC

-1475 AGGIAGSSYGH
+1475 AGGIAGSSYGR

-1496 KTNKTNQYAGGICGD
+1496 KTNKTNQSAGAICGD
-1511 IVGGELTHS
+1511 IVSGELTHS

-1535 RIASNSFPPDSPPDL
+1535 RIASNSFPPDP
-1550 PSDLLPVLDANY
+1550 PSDLLPVLDTNY
-1562 ARPAMSLNNGSDP
+1562 ARPAMLLNNGSDS

-1586 SLDGADTWLDTFASD
+1586 SLDGADTWLDTFADNLASD
-1601 LVPPGTTNDATN
+1601 DATN
-1613 GGWTSGAWTWPAAPS
+1613 EGWKSGAWTWPTAPS

-1642 GAPNGF
+1642 GTPNGF

-1653 AATTAVSGSL
+1653 PATTVTSGTLS
-1663 GSPAV
+1663 SPV
-1668 SVAQPDIDAADYL
+1668 ISVAQPDLDAADYL

-1686 LHITQPAEGGT
+1686 LHVTQPAEGGT

-1705 ANPTAPAPGTPPL
+1705 ANPTAPAPGTPTL

-1724 SESIPVAPGTA
+1724 SESIPVVPGTA
-1735 LWLTNTPKAGYDF
+1735 LWLTNIPKAGYDF
-1748 EAYLS
+1748 KAYLS
-1753 GPASDGV
+1753 GPAPDGV

-1784 QAPPPT
+1784 QAPPPPPT

-1920 ISADGRLLHDFRLV
+1920 ISADGRLLHDFRPV

>member
-1 MNTTELRPLA
+1 MNTTELRSLA

-30 THAAP
+30 AHAAP
-35 AGEGWNGEIADKIEN
+35 TGEGWNGKIADKIEN

-63 LIKEAAELAYL
+63 FIK
-74 AQQANEGG
+74 
-82 YILELENGNKID
+82 K
-94 NTDES
+94 
-99 SKQGF
+99 
-104 SGYYFALSA
+104 
-113 DIDLNGYEW
+113 
-122 TPIGNNT
+122 
-129 HPFRGHFNGDG
+129 
-140 HVVRG
+140 
-145 LKMNVEIETKSTT
+145 
-158 YAGLF
+158 
-163 GYIKNGTL
+163 
-171 RNLGVWLASEG
+171 
-182 IEVSSTDT
+182 
-190 GIIFAGGLAGAVTG
+190 
-204 TASNT
+204 
-209 PAGIQNCYVEG
+209 
-220 EGNIAVRSTDNTI
+220 
-233 RIHVGGI
+233 
-240 VGAAMTGTCIITH
+240 
-253 CYTTVDVE
+253 
-261 TELVGGSIIHVGG
+261 
-274 IAGYALDISYSY
+274 
-286 ATGNL
+286 
-291 KVKAIQKAR
+291 
-300 GLLVGGIC
+300 
-308 GHAPNGTITNCVALN
+308 
-323 KEISSPGSNLCFRI
+323 
-337 CRSSSGTNYAS
+337 
-348 PRMIINGQP
+348 
-357 VTGNDQVSK
+357 
-366 NGTDIWLENFK
+366 
-377 ETLSG
+377 
-382 TSGNNE
+382 
-388 WTTAWNW
+388 
-395 TEGELPRLK
+395 
-404 KLNTDGTTYSNEL
+404 
-417 ISGQKVRSQS
+417 
-427 ACLYHSTWESKTNI
+427 
-441 AQSIENAPPAGT
+441 
-453 DEPGDGLS
+453 
-461 PDKPILIKNAAE
+461 AAE
-473 LAYLAQQVNEGGYVL
+473 LAYLAQQVNTGGYVL
-488 ELENGNKIDNEA
+488 EVKNGNKIDNEA

-534 CGHFDGKGHIV
+534 CGHFDGKGHTV

-555 YIGLFGYVNDGT
+555 YIGLFGCVNDGT

-579 IKVASSRPKDN
+579 IKVASSYPKDN

-725 SHRIAGSNLNDE
+725 SHRITGSNLNDE

-746 TCPSMS
+746 ACPSMS

-783 VSPSDV
+783 ASPSDV

-821 PEGSSAD
+821 PEGSSTD

-897 IDNIADDNL
+897 IDNTADDNL
-906 KGFAGYHFALSNDI
+906 KGFAGYHFALSDDI

-949 GLKVSIYNETDAE
+949 GLKISIHNETDAD

-968 GYVLNGTFCNLGI
+968 GYVLNSTFCNLGV
-981 WLAPEGIE
+981 WLAPEGID
-989 IFSSQSDIC
+989 IFSSQSNIY

-1003 GYISALYTNNIISV
+1003 GCIYASYTN
-1017 SCIHNCYVEAEGNGT
+1017 IHNCYVEAEGNGT
-1032 IRGRG
+1032 IRGE
-1037 TGDNLVNIGG
+1037 GDFACIGG
-1047 IAGNA
+1047 IAGKANV
-1052 YAEITHCY
+1052 EITHCY
-1060 ATVNVEGT
+1060 ATVNVEVT

-1076 GIVGEGGPAISYTYA
+1076 GIVGEGGPTISYTYA
-1091 TGKIKCSGSCFIG
+1091 TGEIKCSGSCFIG
-1104 GITGRSTGSSI
+1104 GITGRSTGGSI
-1115 TNCLALNKE
+1115 INCLALNKE

-1132 ILFNRIAGFA
+1132 ILFYRIAGLA

-1149 STPRMMLNGQLAK
+1149 STPRMMLNGQPTK

-1225 HQADDFLYHS
+1225 RQADDFLYHS
-1235 PWADNAVTSIENAT
+1235 PWTDNTATFIENAA
-1249 PSGASQPGD
+1249 PSSASQPGD

-1313 LSDDIKLEGGNWI
+1313 LSNDIKLEGGNWI

-1358 ENSLDNTPAYA
+1358 ENTSDNTPAYA

-1448 FSFPNSATLTHC
+1448 FSVPNSATLTHC

-1475 AGGIAGSSYGH
+1475 AGGIAGSSYGR

-1496 KTNKTNQYAGGICGD
+1496 KTNKTNQYAGGICAD
-1511 IVGGELTHS
+1511 IVSGELTHS

-1535 RIASNSFPPDSPPDL
+1535 RIASNSFPPDP
-1550 PSDLLPVLDANY
+1550 PSDLLPVLDTNY
-1562 ARPAMSLNNGSDP
+1562 ARPAMLLNNGSDS

-1586 SLDGADTWLDTFASD
+1586 SLDGADTWLDTFADNLASD
-1601 LVPPGTTNDATN
+1601 DATN
-1613 GGWTSGAWTWPAAPS
+1613 EGWKSGAWTWPTAPS

-1642 GAPNGF
+1642 GTPNGF

-1653 AATTAVSGSL
+1653 PATTVTSGTLS
-1663 GSPAV
+1663 SPV
-1668 SVAQPDIDAADYL
+1668 ISVAQPDLDAADYL

-1686 LHITQPAEGGT
+1686 LHVTQPAEGGT

-1705 ANPTAPAPGTPPL
+1705 ANPTAPAPGTPTL

-1724 SESIPVAPGTA
+1724 SESIPVVPGTT
-1735 LWLTNTPKAGYDF
+1735 LWLTNIPKAGYDF
-1748 EAYLS
+1748 KAYLS
-1753 GPASDGV
+1753 GPAPDGV

-1784 QAPPPT
+1784 QAPPPPPT

-1920 ISADGRLLHDFRLV
+1920 ISADGRLLHDFRPV

>member
-1 MNTTELRPLA
+1 MNTTELRSLA

-35 AGEGWNGEIADKIEN
+35 AGAGWNGKIADKIEN

-74 AQQANEGG
+74 AQQV
-82 YILELENGNKID
+82 
-94 NTDES
+94 NT
-99 SKQGF
+99 
-104 SGYYFALSA
+104 
-113 DIDLNGYEW
+113 
-122 TPIGNNT
+122 
-129 HPFRGHFNGDG
+129 
-140 HVVRG
+140 
-145 LKMNVEIETKSTT
+145 
-158 YAGLF
+158 
-163 GYIKNGTL
+163 
-171 RNLGVWLASEG
+171 
-182 IEVSSTDT
+182 
-190 GIIFAGGLAGAVTG
+190 
-204 TASNT
+204 
-209 PAGIQNCYVEG
+209 
-220 EGNIAVRSTDNTI
+220 
-233 RIHVGGI
+233 
-240 VGAAMTGTCIITH
+240 
-253 CYTTVDVE
+253 
-261 TELVGGSIIHVGG
+261 
-274 IAGYALDISYSY
+274 
-286 ATGNL
+286 
-291 KVKAIQKAR
+291 
-300 GLLVGGIC
+300 
-308 GHAPNGTITNCVALN
+308 
-323 KEISSPGSNLCFRI
+323 
-337 CRSSSGTNYAS
+337 
-348 PRMIINGQP
+348 
-357 VTGNDQVSK
+357 
-366 NGTDIWLENFK
+366 
-377 ETLSG
+377 
-382 TSGNNE
+382 
-388 WTTAWNW
+388 
-395 TEGELPRLK
+395 
-404 KLNTDGTTYSNEL
+404 
-417 ISGQKVRSQS
+417 
-427 ACLYHSTWESKTNI
+427 
-441 AQSIENAPPAGT
+441 
-453 DEPGDGLS
+453 
-461 PDKPILIKNAAE
+461 
-473 LAYLAQQVNEGGYVL
+473 GGYVL
-488 ELENGNKIDNEA
+488 EVKNGNKIDNEA

-513 LSDDIKLDGGL
+513 LSDNIKLDGGL

-534 CGHFDGKGHIV
+534 CGHFDGKGHTV

-555 YIGLFGYVNDGT
+555 YIGLFGCVNDGM

-579 IKVASSRPKDN
+579 IKVASSYPKGN

-746 TCPSMS
+746 ACPSMS

-783 VSPSDV
+783 ASPSDV

-821 PEGSSAD
+821 PEDSSAD

-870 RNAVELAY
+870 RNTVELAY

-897 IDNIADDNL
+897 IDNTADDNL
-906 KGFAGYHFALSNDI
+906 KGFAGYHFALSDDI

-949 GLKVSIYNETDAE
+949 GLKISIHNETDAD

-989 IFSSQSDIC
+989 IFSSQSDIY

-1003 GYISALYTNNIISV
+1003 GCIYASYTN
-1017 SCIHNCYVEAEGNGT
+1017 IHNCYVEAEGNGT
-1032 IRGRG
+1032 IRGE
-1037 TGDNLVNIGG
+1037 GDFACIGG
-1047 IAGNA
+1047 IAGKANV
-1052 YAEITHCY
+1052 EITHCY
-1060 ATVNVEGT
+1060 ATVNVEVT

-1076 GIVGEGGPAISYTYA
+1076 GIVGEGGPTISYTYA
-1091 TGKIKCSGSCFIG
+1091 TGEIKCSGSCFIG
-1104 GITGRSTGSSI
+1104 GITGRSTGGSI
-1115 TNCLALNKE
+1115 INCLALNKE

-1132 ILFNRIAGFA
+1132 ILFYRIAGFA

-1225 HQADDFLYHS
+1225 RQADDFLYHS
-1235 PWADNAVTSIENAT
+1235 PWTDNTATFIENAA
-1249 PSGASQPGD
+1249 PFGASQPGD

-1358 ENSLDNTPAYA
+1358 ENTSDNTPAYA

-1448 FSFPNSATLTHC
+1448 FSVPNSATLTHC

-1475 AGGIAGSSYGH
+1475 AGGIAGSSYGR

-1511 IVGGELTHS
+1511 IVSGELTHS

-1535 RIASNSFPPDSPPDL
+1535 RIASNSFPPDP

-1562 ARPAMSLNNGSDP
+1562 ARPAMLLNNGSDS

-1586 SLDGADTWLDTFASD
+1586 SLDGADTWLDTFADNLASD
-1601 LVPPGTTNDATN
+1601 DATN
-1613 GGWTSGAWTWPAAPS
+1613 EGWKSGAWTWPTAPS

-1642 GAPNGF
+1642 GTPNGF

-1653 AATTAVSGSL
+1653 PATTVTSGTLS
-1663 GSPAV
+1663 SPV
-1668 SVAQPDIDAADYL
+1668 ISVAQPDLDAADYL

-1686 LHITQPAEGGT
+1686 LHVTQPAEGGT

-1705 ANPTAPAPGTPPL
+1705 ANPTAPAPGTPTL

-1724 SESIPVAPGTA
+1724 SESIPVVPGTA
-1735 LWLTNTPKAGYDF
+1735 LWLTNIPKAGYDF
-1748 EAYLS
+1748 KAYLS

-1784 QAPPPT
+1784 QAPTRIPFLPSASSPPT
-1790 PVYYDV
+1790 D
-1796 TLPSVEG
+1796 G
-1803 ATTDP
+1803 CCTTSALSP
-1808 AAGTYSVEAK
+1808 A
-1818 ESFRF
+1818 
-1823 FLTLDEA
+1823 
-1830 YSQSQPVVIT
+1830 
-1840 DRGETITPRT
+1840 
-1850 SDGAYIVKTVHS
+1850 
-1862 DVSISIAGIVENDP
+1862 
-1876 VANESIAAPSDAL
+1876 
-1889 RIWTEPGTLCIDLDI
+1889 
-1904 TNRTS
+1904 
-1909 TDTDTVPSVRI
+1909 
-1920 ISADGRLLHDFRLV
+1920 
-1934 PGLNRRNLAPGLYI
+1934 
-1948 IQAGQTVRKVIVK
+1948 

>member
-1 MNTTELRPLA
+1 MNTTELRSLA

-30 THAAP
+30 AHAAP
-35 AGEGWNGEIADKIEN
+35 TGEGWNGKIADKIEN

-63 LIKEAAELAYL
+63 FIKKAAELAYL

-122 TPIGNNT
+122 TPIGNDT
-129 HPFRGHFNGDG
+129 HPFKGHFNGDG

-145 LKMNVEIETKSTT
+145 LKMNVEIKTKTTT

-163 GYIKNGTL
+163 GYIENGTL
-171 RNLGVWLASEG
+171 RNLGVWLAPEG
-182 IEVSSTDT
+182 IEVSSTQF
-190 GIIFAGGLAGAVTG
+190 GYISAGGLAGYVTE
-204 TASNT
+204 TDSKT
-209 PAGIQNCYVEG
+209 PASIQNCYVEG
-220 EGNIAVRSTDNTI
+220 EGNITVRSTDNTI
-233 RIHVGGI
+233 KINVGGM
-240 VGAAMTGTCIITH
+240 VGVTNGNLGTCIITH

-261 TELVGGSIIHVGG
+261 AEVDSRSTSYVGSI
-274 IAGYALDISYSY
+274 AGRTSDISYTY
-286 ATGNL
+286 ATGNV
-291 KVKAIQKAR
+291 KVKERKK
-300 GLLVGGIC
+300 GKMPFVGGIC
-308 GHAPNGTITNCVALN
+308 GHATNGTITNCVALN
-323 KEISSPGSNLCFRI
+323 KEISSPGSDQCFRI
-337 CRSSSGTNYAS
+337 CRSGSGTNYAS

-357 VTGNDQVSK
+357 VTGNDPVSK

-388 WTTAWNW
+388 WTTAWSW

-473 LAYLAQQVNEGGYVL
+473 LAYLAQQVNTGGYVL
-488 ELENGNKIDNEA
+488 EVKNGNKIDNEA

-534 CGHFDGKGHIV
+534 CGHFDGKGHTV

-555 YIGLFGYVNDGT
+555 YIGLFGCVNDGT

-579 IKVASSRPKDN
+579 IKVASSYPKDN

-725 SHRIAGSNLNDE
+725 SHRITGSNLNDE

-746 TCPSMS
+746 ACPSMS

-783 VSPSDV
+783 ASPSDV

-897 IDNIADDNL
+897 IDNTADDNL
-906 KGFAGYHFALSNDI
+906 KGFAGYHFALSDDI

-949 GLKVSIYNETDAE
+949 GLKISIHNETDAD

-989 IFSSQSDIC
+989 IFSSQSDIY

-1003 GYISALYTNNIISV
+1003 GYIFAY
-1017 SCIHNCYVEAEGNGT
+1017 IHNCYVEAEGNGT
-1032 IRGRG
+1032 IRCRG
-1037 TGDNLVNIGG
+1037 TGDNFVYIGG
-1047 IAGNA
+1047 IAGVMNKVL
-1052 YAEITHCY
+1052 THCY
-1060 ATVNVEGT
+1060 TTVNMEAI
-1068 NNRAARIG
+1068 NNNKVRIG
-1076 GIVGEGGPAISYTYA
+1076 GIVGQGGPTITYTYA
-1091 TGKIKCSGSCFIG
+1091 TGNIKCSDISARASIG
-1104 GITGRSTGSSI
+1104 GIMGRAMPATI
-1115 TNCLALNKE
+1115 KNCLALNKE
-1124 ITTDEKGH
+1124 FTTNNITGKVD
-1132 ILFNRIAGFA
+1132 FNRILGDGPTAAMA
-1142 STSTSNY
+1142 SY
-1149 STPRMMLNGQLAK
+1149 STPSMMRNGKPVPNGPDTNTDAA
-1162 NDDRDFDGA
+1162 GA

-1225 HQADDFLYHS
+1225 RQADDFLYHS

-1313 LSDDIKLEGGNWI
+1313 LFDDIKLEGGNWI

-1358 ENSLDNTPAYA
+1358 ENTSDNTPAYA

-1448 FSFPNSATLTHC
+1448 FSVPNSATLTHC

-1475 AGGIAGSSYGH
+1475 AGGIAGSSYGR

-1511 IVGGELTHS
+1511 IVSGELTHS

-1535 RIASNSFPPDSPPDL
+1535 RIASNSFPPDP

-1562 ARPAMSLNNGSDP
+1562 ARPAMLLNNGSDS

-1586 SLDGADTWLDTFASD
+1586 SLDGADTWPA
-1601 LVPPGTTNDATN
+1601 PATTV
-1613 GGWTSGAWTWPAAPS
+1613 TSGT
-1628 TLLPKLALVTFDDS
+1628 
-1642 GAPNGF
+1642 
-1648 TPWPA
+1648 
-1653 AATTAVSGSL
+1653 L
-1663 GSPAV
+1663 GSPV
-1668 SVAQPDIDAADYL
+1668 ISVAQPDLDAADYL

-1686 LHITQPAEGGT
+1686 LHVTQPAEGGT

-1705 ANPTAPAPGTPPL
+1705 ANPTAPAPGTPTL

-1724 SESIPVAPGTA
+1724 SESIPVVPGTA
-1735 LWLTNTPKAGYDF
+1735 L
-1748 EAYLS
+1748 
-1753 GPASDGV
+1753 
-1760 TQPVSGQSLT
+1760 
-1770 MTAADLWITASFTA
+1770 
-1784 QAPPPT
+1784 
-1790 PVYYDV
+1790 
-1796 TLPSVEG
+1796 
-1803 ATTDP
+1803 
-1808 AAGTYSVEAK
+1808 
-1818 ESFRF
+1818 
-1823 FLTLDEA
+1823 
-1830 YSQSQPVVIT
+1830 
-1840 DRGETITPRT
+1840 
-1850 SDGAYIVKTVHS
+1850 
-1862 DVSISIAGIVENDP
+1862 
-1876 VANESIAAPSDAL
+1876 
-1889 RIWTEPGTLCIDLDI
+1889 
-1904 TNRTS
+1904 
-1909 TDTDTVPSVRI
+1909 
-1920 ISADGRLLHDFRLV
+1920 
-1934 PGLNRRNLAPGLYI
+1934 
-1948 IQAGQTVRKVIVK
+1948 

>member
-1 MNTTELRPLA
+1 MNTTELRSLA

-30 THAAP
+30 AHAAP
-35 AGEGWNGEIADKIEN
+35 TGEGWNGKIADKIEN

-63 LIKEAAELAYL
+63 FIK
-74 AQQANEGG
+74 
-82 YILELENGNKID
+82 K
-94 NTDES
+94 
-99 SKQGF
+99 
-104 SGYYFALSA
+104 
-113 DIDLNGYEW
+113 
-122 TPIGNNT
+122 
-129 HPFRGHFNGDG
+129 
-140 HVVRG
+140 
-145 LKMNVEIETKSTT
+145 
-158 YAGLF
+158 
-163 GYIKNGTL
+163 
-171 RNLGVWLASEG
+171 
-182 IEVSSTDT
+182 
-190 GIIFAGGLAGAVTG
+190 
-204 TASNT
+204 
-209 PAGIQNCYVEG
+209 
-220 EGNIAVRSTDNTI
+220 
-233 RIHVGGI
+233 
-240 VGAAMTGTCIITH
+240 
-253 CYTTVDVE
+253 
-261 TELVGGSIIHVGG
+261 
-274 IAGYALDISYSY
+274 
-286 ATGNL
+286 
-291 KVKAIQKAR
+291 
-300 GLLVGGIC
+300 
-308 GHAPNGTITNCVALN
+308 
-323 KEISSPGSNLCFRI
+323 
-337 CRSSSGTNYAS
+337 
-348 PRMIINGQP
+348 
-357 VTGNDQVSK
+357 
-366 NGTDIWLENFK
+366 
-377 ETLSG
+377 
-382 TSGNNE
+382 
-388 WTTAWNW
+388 
-395 TEGELPRLK
+395 
-404 KLNTDGTTYSNEL
+404 
-417 ISGQKVRSQS
+417 
-427 ACLYHSTWESKTNI
+427 
-441 AQSIENAPPAGT
+441 
-453 DEPGDGLS
+453 
-461 PDKPILIKNAAE
+461 AAE
-473 LAYLAQQVNEGGYVL
+473 LAYLAQQVNTGGYVL
-488 ELENGNKIDNEA
+488 EVKNGNKIDNEA

-534 CGHFDGKGHIV
+534 CGHFDGKGHTV

-555 YIGLFGYVNDGT
+555 YIGLFGCVNDGT

-579 IKVASSRPKDN
+579 IKVASSYPKDN

-725 SHRIAGSNLNDE
+725 SHRITGSNLNDE

-746 TCPSMS
+746 ACPSMS

-783 VSPSDV
+783 ASPSDV

-821 PEGSSAD
+821 PEGSSTD

-878 LARQVNNGGQTLQ
+878 T
-891 LLYGKS
+891 
-897 IDNIADDNL
+897 ADDNL
-906 KGFAGYHFALSNDI
+906 KGFAGYHFALSDDI

-949 GLKVSIYNETDAE
+949 GLKISIHNETDAD

-968 GYVLNGTFCNLGI
+968 GYVLNSTFCNLGV
-981 WLAPEGIE
+981 WLAPEGID
-989 IFSSQSDIC
+989 IFSSQSNIY

-1003 GYISALYTNNIISV
+1003 GCIYASYTN
-1017 SCIHNCYVEAEGNGT
+1017 IHNCYVEAEGNGT
-1032 IRGRG
+1032 IRGE
-1037 TGDNLVNIGG
+1037 GDFACIGG
-1047 IAGNA
+1047 IAGKANV
-1052 YAEITHCY
+1052 EITHCY
-1060 ATVNVEGT
+1060 ATVNVEVT

-1076 GIVGEGGPAISYTYA
+1076 GIVGEGGPTISYTYA
-1091 TGKIKCSGSCFIG
+1091 TGEIKCSGSCFIG
-1104 GITGRSTGSSI
+1104 GITGRSTGGSI
-1115 TNCLALNKE
+1115 INCLALNKE

-1132 ILFNRIAGFA
+1132 ILFYRIAGLA

-1149 STPRMMLNGQLAK
+1149 STPRMMLNGQPTK

-1225 HQADDFLYHS
+1225 RQADDFLYHS
-1235 PWADNAVTSIENAT
+1235 PWTDNTATFIENAA
-1249 PSGASQPGD
+1249 PSSASQPGD

-1313 LSDDIKLEGGNWI
+1313 LSNDIKLEGGNWI

-1358 ENSLDNTPAYA
+1358 ENTSDNTPAYA

-1448 FSFPNSATLTHC
+1448 FSVPNSATLTHC

-1475 AGGIAGSSYGH
+1475 AGGIAGSSYGR

-1511 IVGGELTHS
+1511 IVSGELTHS

-1535 RIASNSFPPDSPPDL
+1535 RIASNSFPPDP
-1550 PSDLLPVLDANY
+1550 PSDLLPVLDTNY
-1562 ARPAMSLNNGSDP
+1562 ARPAMLLNNGSDS

-1586 SLDGADTWLDTFASD
+1586 SLDGADTWLDTFADNLASD
-1601 LVPPGTTNDATN
+1601 DATN
-1613 GGWTSGAWTWPAAPS
+1613 EGWKSGAWTWPTAPS

-1642 GAPNGF
+1642 GTPNGF

-1653 AATTAVSGSL
+1653 PATTVTSGTLS
-1663 GSPAV
+1663 SPV
-1668 SVAQPDIDAADYL
+1668 ISVAQPDLDAADYL

-1686 LHITQPAEGGT
+1686 LHVTQPAEGGT

-1705 ANPTAPAPGTPPL
+1705 ANPTAPAPGTPTL

-1724 SESIPVAPGTA
+1724 SESIPVVPGTA
-1735 LWLTNTPKAGYDF
+1735 LWLTNIPKAGYDF
-1748 EAYLS
+1748 KAYLS
-1753 GPASDGV
+1753 GPAPDGV

-1784 QAPPPT
+1784 QAPPPPPT

-1920 ISADGRLLHDFRLV
+1920 ISADGRLLHDFRPV

>member
-1 MNTTELRPLA
+1 MNTTELRSLA

-30 THAAP
+30 AHAAP
-35 AGEGWNGEIADKIEN
+35 TGEGWNGKIADKIEN

-63 LIKEAAELAYL
+63 FIK
-74 AQQANEGG
+74 
-82 YILELENGNKID
+82 K
-94 NTDES
+94 
-99 SKQGF
+99 
-104 SGYYFALSA
+104 
-113 DIDLNGYEW
+113 
-122 TPIGNNT
+122 
-129 HPFRGHFNGDG
+129 
-140 HVVRG
+140 
-145 LKMNVEIETKSTT
+145 
-158 YAGLF
+158 
-163 GYIKNGTL
+163 
-171 RNLGVWLASEG
+171 
-182 IEVSSTDT
+182 
-190 GIIFAGGLAGAVTG
+190 
-204 TASNT
+204 
-209 PAGIQNCYVEG
+209 
-220 EGNIAVRSTDNTI
+220 
-233 RIHVGGI
+233 
-240 VGAAMTGTCIITH
+240 
-253 CYTTVDVE
+253 
-261 TELVGGSIIHVGG
+261 
-274 IAGYALDISYSY
+274 
-286 ATGNL
+286 
-291 KVKAIQKAR
+291 
-300 GLLVGGIC
+300 
-308 GHAPNGTITNCVALN
+308 
-323 KEISSPGSNLCFRI
+323 
-337 CRSSSGTNYAS
+337 
-348 PRMIINGQP
+348 
-357 VTGNDQVSK
+357 
-366 NGTDIWLENFK
+366 
-377 ETLSG
+377 
-382 TSGNNE
+382 
-388 WTTAWNW
+388 
-395 TEGELPRLK
+395 
-404 KLNTDGTTYSNEL
+404 
-417 ISGQKVRSQS
+417 
-427 ACLYHSTWESKTNI
+427 
-441 AQSIENAPPAGT
+441 
-453 DEPGDGLS
+453 
-461 PDKPILIKNAAE
+461 AAE
-473 LAYLAQQVNEGGYVL
+473 LAYLAQQVNTGGYVL
-488 ELENGNKIDNEA
+488 EVKNGNKIDNEA

-534 CGHFDGKGHIV
+534 CGHFDGKGHTV

-555 YIGLFGYVNDGT
+555 YIGLFGCVNDGT

-579 IKVASSRPKDN
+579 IKVASSYPKDN

-725 SHRIAGSNLNDE
+725 SHRITGSNLNDE

-746 TCPSMS
+746 ACPSMS

-783 VSPSDV
+783 ASPSDV

-821 PEGSSAD
+821 PEGSSTD

-897 IDNIADDNL
+897 IDNTADDNL
-906 KGFAGYHFALSNDI
+906 KGFAGYHFALSDDI

-949 GLKVSIYNETDAE
+949 GLKISIHNETDAD

-968 GYVLNGTFCNLGI
+968 GYVLNSTFCNLGV
-981 WLAPEGIE
+981 WLAPEGID
-989 IFSSQSDIC
+989 IFSSQSNIY

-1003 GYISALYTNNIISV
+1003 GCIYASYTN
-1017 SCIHNCYVEAEGNGT
+1017 IHNCYVEAEGNGT
-1032 IRGRG
+1032 IRGE
-1037 TGDNLVNIGG
+1037 GDFACIGG
-1047 IAGNA
+1047 IAGKANV
-1052 YAEITHCY
+1052 EITHCY
-1060 ATVNVEGT
+1060 ATVNVEVT

-1076 GIVGEGGPAISYTYA
+1076 GIVGEGGPTISYTYA
-1091 TGKIKCSGSCFIG
+1091 TGEIKCSGSCFIG
-1104 GITGRSTGSSI
+1104 GITGRSTGGSI
-1115 TNCLALNKE
+1115 INCLALNKE

-1132 ILFNRIAGFA
+1132 ILFYRIAGLA

-1149 STPRMMLNGQLAK
+1149 STPRMMLNGQPTK

-1225 HQADDFLYHS
+1225 RQADDFLYHS
-1235 PWADNAVTSIENAT
+1235 PWTDNTATFIENAA
-1249 PSGASQPGD
+1249 PSSASQPGD

-1313 LSDDIKLEGGNWI
+1313 LSNDIKLEGGNWI

-1358 ENSLDNTPAYA
+1358 ENTSDNTPAYA

-1448 FSFPNSATLTHC
+1448 FSVPNSATLTHC

-1475 AGGIAGSSYGH
+1475 AGGIAGSSYGR

-1511 IVGGELTHS
+1511 IVSGELTHS

-1535 RIASNSFPPDSPPDL
+1535 RIASNSFPPDP
-1550 PSDLLPVLDANY
+1550 PSDLLPVLDTNY
-1562 ARPAMSLNNGSDP
+1562 ARPAMLLNNGSDS

-1586 SLDGADTWLDTFASD
+1586 SLDGADTWLDTFADNLASD
-1601 LVPPGTTNDATN
+1601 DATN
-1613 GGWTSGAWTWPAAPS
+1613 EGWKSGAWTWPTAPS

-1642 GAPNGF
+1642 GTPNGF

-1653 AATTAVSGSL
+1653 PATTVTSGTLS
-1663 GSPAV
+1663 SPV
-1668 SVAQPDIDAADYL
+1668 ISVAQPDLDAADYL

-1686 LHITQPAEGGT
+1686 LHVTQPAEGGT

-1705 ANPTAPAPGTPPL
+1705 ANPTAPAPGTPTL

-1724 SESIPVAPGTA
+1724 SESIPVVPGTA
-1735 LWLTNTPKAGYDF
+1735 LWLTNIPKAGYDF
-1748 EAYLS
+1748 KAYLS
-1753 GPASDGV
+1753 GPAPDGV

-1784 QAPPPT
+1784 QAPPPPPT

-1876 VANESIAAPSDAL
+1876 VANEYIAAPSDAL

-1920 ISADGRLLHDFRLV
+1920 ISADGRLLHDFRPV

>member
-1 MNTTELRPLA
+1 MNTTELRSLA

-30 THAAP
+30 AHAAP
-35 AGEGWNGEIADKIEN
+35 TGEGWNGKIADKIEN

-63 LIKEAAELAYL
+63 FIKKAAELAYL

-291 KVKAIQKAR
+291 KVKDIKKAR

-348 PRMIINGQP
+348 PRMIINGLP

-388 WTTAWNW
+388 WTTAWSW

-500 DSYKQGFSGYYFA
+500 DSYKQGFSSYYFA

-746 TCPSMS
+746 ACPSMS

-783 VSPSDV
+783 ASPSDV

-897 IDNIADDNL
+897 IDNTADDNL
-906 KGFAGYHFALSNDI
+906 KGFAGYHFALSDDI

-949 GLKVSIYNETDAE
+949 GLKISIHNETDAD

-968 GYVLNGTFCNLGI
+968 GYVLNSTFCNLGV
-981 WLAPEGIE
+981 WLAPEGID
-989 IFSSQSDIC
+989 IFSSQSDIY

-1003 GYISALYTNNIISV
+1003 GYIFAY
-1017 SCIHNCYVEAEGNGT
+1017 IHNCYVEAEGNGT
-1032 IRGRG
+1032 IRCRG
-1037 TGDNLVNIGG
+1037 TGDNFVYIGG
-1047 IAGNA
+1047 IAGVMNKVL
-1052 YAEITHCY
+1052 THCY
-1060 ATVNVEGT
+1060 TTVNMEAI
-1068 NNRAARIG
+1068 NNNKVRIG
-1076 GIVGEGGPAISYTYA
+1076 GIVGQGGPTITYTYA
-1091 TGKIKCSGSCFIG
+1091 TGNIKCSDISARASIG
-1104 GITGRSTGSSI
+1104 GIMGRAMPATI
-1115 TNCLALNKE
+1115 KNCLALNKE
-1124 ITTDEKGH
+1124 FTTNNITGKVD
-1132 ILFNRIAGFA
+1132 FNRILGDGPTAAMA
-1142 STSTSNY
+1142 SY
-1149 STPRMMLNGQLAK
+1149 STPSMMRNGKPVPNGPDTNTDAA
-1162 NDDRDFDGA
+1162 GA

-1225 HQADDFLYHS
+1225 RQADDFLYHS

-1313 LSDDIKLEGGNWI
+1313 LFDDIKLEGGNWI

-1358 ENSLDNTPAYA
+1358 ENTSDNTPAYA

-1448 FSFPNSATLTHC
+1448 FSVPNSATLTHC

-1475 AGGIAGSSYGH
+1475 AGGIAGSSYGR

-1511 IVGGELTHS
+1511 IVSGELTHS

-1535 RIASNSFPPDSPPDL
+1535 RIASNSFPPDP

-1562 ARPAMSLNNGSDP
+1562 ARPAMLLNNGSDS

-1586 SLDGADTWLDTFASD
+1586 SLDGADTWPA
-1601 LVPPGTTNDATN
+1601 PATTV
-1613 GGWTSGAWTWPAAPS
+1613 TSGT
-1628 TLLPKLALVTFDDS
+1628 
-1642 GAPNGF
+1642 
-1648 TPWPA
+1648 
-1653 AATTAVSGSL
+1653 L
-1663 GSPAV
+1663 GSPV
-1668 SVAQPDIDAADYL
+1668 ISVAQPDLDAADYL

-1686 LHITQPAEGGT
+1686 LHVTQPAEGGT

-1705 ANPTAPAPGTPPL
+1705 ANPTAPAPGTPTL

-1724 SESIPVAPGTA
+1724 SESIPVVPGTA
-1735 LWLTNTPKAGYDF
+1735 LWLTNIPKAGYDF
-1748 EAYLS
+1748 KAYLS